1 MNNADIKTIQLLV
14 NSEQAAKRLDDLK
27 ARLVTIKQKKDEAFE
42 KGDATAFAL
51 YSKELTKTQREIGK
65 VETKAQTLT
74 RALHNL
80 DKATPKELRKTI
92 KQLTDELNSGKIQ
105 RGSKEW
111 NTLTGAIREAKE
123 ALRNVNNELSA
134 VDKAQGGGFFKN
146 LGDKWA
152 GFAITARGF
161 IDTLTGA
168 KQKMEEFVNA
178 YAQME
183 ESKANVRKYTGLTK
197 EEVDDLNESLQKM
210 DTRTSR
216 EQLNALAGDAGRLGI
231 TAKDKI
237 LEFVQAADIIN
248 VALGDDLGDGAV
260 ANVGKLAML
269 FEEDKRLGLKDAMLA
284 TASTINELAQNSSA
298 SAGYLEDFTARVSGV
313 GKMAGLSQ
321 AQIMGFAAVL
331 DENMQQDETAATAF
345 AQLLAK
351 MYSEPAKFASYAG
364 KSVKEFSDLLRNDAN
379 EAVLSFFA
387 NVKAQG
393 GFQEIAPMLEGMG
406 LSGTRATSVLTTIA
420 DKLDNVRRMQEMAT
434 KAYQDGT
441 SAQNEFAVQNSTVQA
456 ELDKAKNNAANLSA
470 EYGKS
475 LYPAYTAIINGTG
488 TLMGALVEVVKWLRN
503 HKTAVVTVTATI
515 LIYNT
520 ALKAQTLLLSLN
532 RAGILATIQQ
542 TTLYKA
548 ALNLAATAQA
558 GFHVATTLMTKGLT
572 AARIEFALLKSAMA
586 KHPFGIIAIALTTVI
601 GLILQFTDLLDDE
614 ADKVEEGNKKLSARE
629 RLLNEINDAHRSAN
643 EQTAAEIDR
652 VKELLR
658 VARDENATRE
668 ERIKAINELNRIA
681 PDWNGTL
688 DKEGRLHERNARAI
702 ENYIEQLKKKAL
714 AEALY
719 EKIVK
724 AMSKKADADLAVA
737 GWEQWLGKVKKQQ
750 NKPENQPVYRTTVYA
765 RAEWDYTSDNTG
777 TEQTNP
783 NYDNWKARERKAR
796 ERLAAWRK
804 KQTDADKI
812 IQGYI
817 DYAKNQGVDKMLSNL
832 RQGYNAFGQSSPTT
846 TTTTTGGS
854 GNGKSNGKTTAKTD
868 DKTKAAADKIQSELL
883 ANQVALDVSYDQR
896 LITQRQYEDESYALE
911 LAALEKTRDL
921 YAEGTDDYNK
931 YQKQIFQLNES
942 HRRDLEQHRR
952 ELAQLSIQ
960 DIERQEREEQ
970 DAAQRQFI
978 DGTLSE
984 EQYEAEKDRIK
995 LKHLRARADYYRK
1008 NGFEDEARKADAA
1021 AEAEDLRQREERY
1034 RDYLEQA
1041 KKMEQEY
1048 FAKSI
1053 DEREQMELALLDEL
1067 INQGVIAAEKKEEY
1081 EAQIRKKYN
1090 KERATKKEDSP
1101 LAPASGVAGDFVGIF
1116 QKLEALQTKIK
1127 DGEQSWEDYAAVAV
1141 ASLALVSSTT
1151 AEVSQIFTAK
1161 QQEEENAINQ
1171 RYDAEIKKAG
1181 ENSAKGKKLEEQ
1193 KQKALAKVKQ
1203 KYNKKAMAIEIAQAV
1218 ASTAMAAINAYASAS
1233 KVSWVLG
1240 PIAAAMAV
1248 AAGGIQ
1254 IAAIKKQH
1262 EAQQAGYYSGGF
1274 TGGTRYRREAG
1285 VVHEGE
1291 FVANHEAVNNP
1302 NVLPVLR
1309 LIDNAQRNNT
1319 IASLTAADVSRAISA
1334 PQAAAATAS
1343 SAPAVQVIDTANERT
1358 ANAIER
1364 LNQHIEQGIHASVS
1378 ITGDDGIERQMNRYN
1393 DLKKRR

>member
-1 MNNADIKTIQLLV
+1 MNNADIKTIQLIV

-183 ESKANVRKYTGLTK
+183 EAKANVRKYTGLTK
-197 EEVDDLNESLQKM
+197 KEVDDLNESLQKM

-248 VALGDDLGDGAV
+248 VALGDDLGDDAV

-269 FEEDKRLGLKDAMLA
+269 FEEDRRLGLKDAMLA

-298 SAGYLEDFTARVSGV
+298 AAGYLEDFTARVSGV

-351 MYSEPAKFASYAG
+351 MYSEPAKFAKYAG

-434 KAYQDGT
+434 KAYQDGK
-441 SAQNEFAVQNSTVQA
+441 SAVDEFNEQNSTAQA
-456 ELDKAKNNAANLSA
+456 ELDKAKNRAADLAA
-470 EYGKS
+470 ELGEA

-488 TLMGALVEVVKWLRN
+488 TLMGALVEVVKWLSN
-503 HKTAVVTVTATI
+503 HKTAVVAVTATI

-532 RAGILATIQQ
+532 RAAILATIQQ

-558 GFHVATTLMTKGLT
+558 AFHVATTLMTKGLT
-572 AARIEFALLKSAMA
+572 AARIEFALLKAAMA
-586 KHPFGIIAIALTTVI
+586 KHPFGLIAIALATVV
-601 GLILQFTDLLDDE
+601 GLLLEFTGLLEDE
-614 ADKVEEGNKKLSARE
+614 TEKVDEGNEELRARK

-643 EQTAAEIDR
+643 KQTAAEIDR

-681 PDWNGTL
+681 PDWHGTL
-688 DKEGRLHERNARAI
+688 DTEGRLHERNARAI
-702 ENYIEQLKKKAL
+702 DNYIEQLKKKAL

-719 EKIVK
+719 EKMVK
-724 AMSKKADADLAVA
+724 AMSEKADADLAVA
-737 GWEQWLGKVKKQQ
+737 AWDRTVNRLTNSLKDPKY
-750 NKPENQPVYRTTVYA
+750 KPKFVGVTYGYAQSVDTNTNRSERWNLENQLKY
-765 RAEWDYTSDNTG
+765 
-777 TEQTNP
+777 
-783 NYDNWKARERKAR
+783 ARERQ
-796 ERLAAWRK
+796 AAWRK

-812 IQGYI
+812 IEGYTE
-817 DYAKNQGVDKMLSNL
+817 YARTQGVDKMLSNL
-832 RQGYNAFGQSSPTT
+832 RQGYNALGQPTTTTT
-846 TTTTTGGS
+846 TTTTTGGDRGRS
-854 GNGKSNGKTTAKTD
+854 SGKTTATPVD
-868 DKTKAAADKIQSELL
+868 PNKAAAEKIQSDLL
-883 ANQVALDVSYDQR
+883 ANQVALDVLFEQR
-896 LITQRQYEDESYALE
+896 LITQRQYNEESFSLE

-921 YAEGTDDYNK
+921 YAEGTNDYNK
-931 YQKQIFQLNES
+931 YQKQIVQLKEN
-942 HRRDLEQHRR
+942 HRRDLD
-952 ELAQLSIQ
+952 QLSMQ

-970 DAAQRQFI
+970 EAAMRRFA
-978 DGTLSE
+978 DGEITE
-984 EQYEAEKDRIK
+984 EQYNKRLDEIK
-995 LKHLRARADYYRK
+995 LRHLQMRADYYK
-1008 NGFEDEARKADAA
+1008 STNNEEKA
-1021 AEAEDLRQREERY
+1021 AEYELQIEEETNRQKLELRKE
-1034 RDYLEQA
+1034 YLEQA

-1067 INQGVIAAEKKEEY
+1067 ITQGVIAADKKAEY
-1081 EAQIRKKYN
+1081 EQQIRKKYN
-1090 KERATKKEDSP
+1090 KERAAKKEDSP
-1101 LAPASGVAGDFVGIF
+1101 LAPASGVAGDFVDIF
-1116 QKLEALQTKIK
+1116 KKLEALQTKIK
-1127 DGEQSWEDYAAVAV
+1127 DGEQTWEDYAAVAV

-1151 AEVSQIFTAK
+1151 AAVSQIFTAK

-1181 ENSAKGKKLEEQ
+1181 ENTAKGKKLEEQ
-1193 KQKALAKVKQ
+1193 KQKELAKVKQ

-1233 KVSWVLG
+1233 KENWVLG

-1248 AAGGIQ
+1248 AAGMVQ
-1254 IAAIKKQH
+1254 IADIKKQH

-1378 ITGDDGIERQMNRYN
+1378 ITGEDGIERQMNRYN

>member
-27 ARLVTIKQKKDEAFE
+27 SRLMTIKQKKDEAFE

-51 YSKELTKTQREIGK
+51 YSKEMTKTQREIAK
-65 VETKAQTLT
+65 LETKAQTLT

-134 VDKAQGGGFFKN
+134 VDKAQGGGFLKQ

-152 GFAITARGF
+152 GFTITARGY

-168 KQKMEEFVNA
+168 KRKMEEFVNA

-183 ESKANVRKYTGLTK
+183 EAKANVRKYTGLTK

-298 SAGYLEDFTARVSGV
+298 AAGYLEDFTARVSGV

-351 MYSEPAKFASYAG
+351 MYSEPAKFAKYAG

-379 EAVLSFFA
+379 EAVMAFFA

-441 SAQNEFAVQNSTVQA
+441 SAVNEFTVQNSTAQA
-456 ELDKAKNNAANLSA
+456 ELDKAKNRAADLAA
-470 EYGKS
+470 ELGEA
-475 LYPAYTAIINGTG
+475 LYPAYTALINGTG
-488 TLMGALVEVVKWLRN
+488 TLMAALVEVVKWLSN
-503 HKTAVVTVTATI
+503 HKTAVVAVTATI

-520 ALKAQTLLLSLN
+520 AIKAQTLLLSLN
-532 RAGILATIQQ
+532 RAAILATIQQ

-548 ALNLAATAQA
+548 ALNLAATAQ
-558 GFHVATTLMTKGLT
+558 GLFHVATTLMTKGLT
-572 AARIEFALLKSAMA
+572 AARIEFALLKAAMA
-586 KHPFGIIAIALTTVI
+586 KHPFGLIAIALTTVV
-601 GLILQFTDLLDDE
+601 GLILKFTDLLDDE
-614 ADKVEEGNKKLSARE
+614 NKVLSARE

-724 AMSKKADADLAVA
+724 AMSEKADADLAVA
-737 GWEQWLGKVKKQQ
+737 GWEQWLGKVKKEQ

-783 NYDNWKARERKAR
+783 NYDNWKARERKAK

-804 KQTDADKI
+804 KQADADKI

-854 GNGKSNGKTTAKTD
+854 VNGKSSGKNTAKPD

-911 LAALEKTRDL
+911 LAALEKTRNL

-931 YQKQIFQLNES
+931 YQKQILQLNEN
-942 HRRDLEQHRR
+942 HRR
-952 ELAQLSIQ
+952 ELDQLSIQ

-970 DAAQRQFI
+970 EAAMRRFA
-978 DGTLSE
+978 DGEISE
-984 EQYEAEKDRIK
+984 EQYNRTLDEIK
-995 LKHLRARADYYRK
+995 LRHLQKRADYYKSTNNEEKASEYELQVEEETNRQKLERRK
-1008 NGFEDEARKADAA
+1008 E
-1021 AEAEDLRQREERY
+1021 
-1034 RDYLEQA
+1034 YLEQA

-1067 INQGVIAAEKKEEY
+1067 INQGVISADKKAEY

-1090 KERATKKEDSP
+1090 KERTSKKEDSP
-1101 LAPASGVAGDFVGIF
+1101 LAPASGVAGDFVDIF
-1116 QKLEALQTKIK
+1116 KKLENLQDKIN
-1127 DGEQSWEDYAAVAV
+1127 DGKQTWEDYAAVAV
-1141 ASLALVSSTT
+1141 SSLAFVSSTMS
-1151 AEVSQIFTAK
+1151 AVSQLFTAQ

-1181 ENSAKGKKLEEQ
+1181 ENTNKGKKLEEKRQ
-1193 KQKALAKVKQ
+1193 KELAKVKQ

-1233 KVSWVLG
+1233 KENWILG
-1240 PIAAAMAV
+1240 PIAAAMAT
-1248 AAGGIQ
+1248 AAGMIQ
-1254 IAAIKKQH
+1254 IATIKKQH

-1393 DLKKRR
+1393 ELKKRR

>member
-51 YSKELTKTQREIGK
+51 YSKEMTKTQREIAK

-134 VDKAQGGGFFKN
+134 VDKAQGGGFLKQI
-146 LGDKWA
+146 GDKWA
-152 GFAITARGF
+152 GFSITARGF

-183 ESKANVRKYTGLTK
+183 EAKANVRKYTGLTK
-197 EEVDDLNESLQKM
+197 KEVDDLNESLQKM

-269 FEEDKRLGLKDAMLA
+269 FEEDRRLGLKDAMLA

-351 MYSEPAKFASYAG
+351 MYSEPAKFAKYAG

-420 DKLDNVRRMQEMAT
+420 DKLDNVRKMQEMAT
-434 KAYQDGT
+434 KAYQDGK
-441 SAQNEFAVQNSTVQA
+441 SAVDEFNEQNSTAQA
-456 ELDKAKNNAANLSA
+456 ELDKAKKRAADLAA
-470 EYGKS
+470 ELGEA
-475 LYPAYTAIINGTG
+475 LYPAYTALINGTG
-488 TLMGALVEVVKWLRN
+488 TLMAALVEIVKWLSN
-503 HKTAVVTVTATI
+503 HKTAVVAVTATI

-520 ALKAQTLLLSLN
+520 AIKAQTLLLSLN
-532 RAGILATIQQ
+532 RAAILATIQQ

-548 ALNLAATAQA
+548 ALNLAATAQ
-558 GFHVATTLMTKGLT
+558 GLFHVATTLMTKGLT
-572 AARIEFALLKSAMA
+572 AARIEFALLKAAMA
-586 KHPFGIIAIALTTVI
+586 KHPFGIIAIALATVV
-601 GLILQFTDLLDDE
+601 GLLLEFTGLLEDE
-614 ADKVEEGNKKLSARE
+614 TEKVDEGNDELRARK

-643 EQTAAEIDR
+643 KQTAAEIDR

-668 ERIKAINELNRIA
+668 DRIKAINELNRIA

-688 DKEGRLHERNARAI
+688 DTEGRLHERNARAI

-719 EKIVK
+719 EKMVK
-724 AMSKKADADLAVA
+724 VMSEKADADLAVA
-737 GWEQWLGKVKKQQ
+737 AWDRTVNRLTNTLKDPKY
-750 NKPENQPVYRTTVYA
+750 KPKFVGVTYGYA
-765 RAEWDYTSDNTG
+765 QSVD
-777 TEQTNP
+777 TNP
-783 NYDNWKARERKAR
+783 NRSERWNLENQLKYARERQ
-796 ERLAAWRK
+796 AAWRK
-804 KQTDADKI
+804 KQADADKI
-812 IQGYI
+812 IEGYTE
-817 DYAKNQGVDKMLSNL
+817 YARTQGVDKMLSNL

-846 TTTTTGGS
+846 TTTTTTGG
-854 GNGKSNGKTTAKTD
+854 GKGRSSGKTTTTPVD
-868 DKTKAAADKIQSELL
+868 PNKAAADKIQSELL
-883 ANQVALDVSYDQR
+883 NNQVALDVLFDQR
-896 LITQRQYEDESYALE
+896 LISQRQYLDESFALE

-921 YAEGTDDYNK
+921 YAEGTNDYNK
-931 YQKQIFQLNES
+931 YQQQILNLKEN
-942 HRRDLEQHRR
+942 HRR
-952 ELAQLSIQ
+952 ELDQLSMQ

-970 DAAQRQFI
+970 EAAMRRFA
-978 DGTLSE
+978 DGEITE
-984 EQYEAEKDRIK
+984 EQYNKRLDDIK
-995 LKHLRARADYYRK
+995 LKHLQARADYYK
-1008 NGFEDEARKADAA
+1008 STNNEEKA
-1021 AEAEDLRQREERY
+1021 AEYELQVEEETNRQKLER
-1034 RDYLEQA
+1034 RKEYLEQA

-1067 INQGVIAAEKKEEY
+1067 ITQGVIGADKRAEY
-1081 EAQIRKKYN
+1081 EQQIRKKYN
-1090 KERATKKEDSP
+1090 KERTAKKEDSP
-1101 LAPASGVAGDFVGIF
+1101 LAPASGVAGDFVDIF
-1116 QKLEALQTKIK
+1116 KKLEALQTKIK
-1127 DGEQSWEDYAAVAV
+1127 DGKQTWEDYAAVAV
-1141 ASLALVSSTT
+1141 ASLSLVSSTT
-1151 AEVSQIFTAK
+1151 AAVSQIFTAK

-1181 ENSAKGKKLEEQ
+1181 ENSAKGKKLEEK
-1193 KQKALAKVKQ
+1193 KQKELAKVKQ

-1233 KVSWVLG
+1233 KENWVLG

-1248 AAGGIQ
+1248 AAGMVQ

>member
-51 YSKELTKTQREIGK
+51 YSKEMAKTQREIAK

-183 ESKANVRKYTGLTK
+183 EAKANVRKYTGLTK

-231 TAKDKI
+231 TAKDQI

-269 FEEDKRLGLKDAMLA
+269 FEEDRRLGLKDAMLA

-298 SAGYLEDFTARVSGV
+298 AAGYLEDFTARVSGV

-351 MYSEPAKFASYAG
+351 MYSEPAKFAKYAG

-420 DKLDNVRRMQEMAT
+420 DKLDNVRKMQEMAT

-441 SAQNEFAVQNSTVQA
+441 SAVNEFTVQNSTAQA
-456 ELDKAKNNAANLSA
+456 ELDKAKNRAADLAA
-470 EYGKS
+470 ELGEA
-475 LYPAYTAIINGTG
+475 LYPAYTALINGTG
-488 TLMGALVEVVKWLRN
+488 TLMAALVEVVKWLSN
-503 HKTAVVTVTATI
+503 HKAAVVAVTATI

-532 RAGILATIQQ
+532 RAAILATIQQ

-558 GFHVATTLMTKGLT
+558 AFHVATTLMTKGLT
-572 AARIEFALLKSAMA
+572 AARIEFALLKAAMA
-586 KHPFGIIAIALTTVI
+586 KHPFGLIAIALATVV
-601 GLILQFTDLLDDE
+601 GLLLEFTGLLDDE
-614 ADKVEEGNKKLSARE
+614 TEKVEEGNEELSKRKRIMDDLKSAQS
-629 RLLNEINDAHRSAN
+629 SAN

-652 VKELLR
+652 VKELIK

-681 PDWNGTL
+681 PDWHGTL
-688 DKEGRLHERNARAI
+688 DTEGRLHERNARAI
-702 ENYIEQLKKKAL
+702 DNYIAQLKKKAL

-719 EKIVK
+719 ERLVK
-724 AMSKKADADLAVA
+724 AMGEKADADLAA
-737 GWEQWLGKVKKQQ
+737 
-750 NKPENQPVYRTTVYA
+750 
-765 RAEWDYTSDNTG
+765 AEWDKRLVKYEQEKGYNEWDRGRYQGLVEDPKSLKLYDERTDQVYTTLLGANHTFKKRQ
-777 TEQTNP
+777 E
-783 NYDNWKARERKAR
+783 
-796 ERLAAWRK
+796 AAN
-804 KQTDADKI
+804 AVVEEI
-812 IQGYI
+812 LS
-817 DYAKNQGVDKMLSNL
+817 YAKDNGVDQMLSNL
-832 RQGYNAFGQSSPTT
+832 RRGYNAFGGQSSSSTT
-846 TTTTTGGS
+846 TTTTTGVGEGRS
-854 GNGKSNGKTTAKTD
+854 RGKTTTTPVD
-868 DKTKAAADKIQSELL
+868 PNKAAADKIQSELL
-883 ANQVALDVSYDQR
+883 NNQVALDVLFDQR
-896 LITQRQYEDESYALE
+896 LISQRQYLDESFALE
-911 LAALEKTRDL
+911 LASLEKTRDL
-921 YAEGTDDYNK
+921 YAEGTNDYNK
-931 YQKQIFQLNES
+931 YQKQIVQLKEN
-942 HRRDLEQHRR
+942 HRRDLD
-952 ELAQLSIQ
+952 QLSMQ

-970 DAAQRQFI
+970 EAAMRRFA
-978 DGTLSE
+978 DGEISE
-984 EQYEAEKDRIK
+984 EQYNRTLDDIK
-995 LKHLRARADYYRK
+995 LRHLQKRADYYK
-1008 NGFEDEARKADAA
+1008 STNNEEKA
-1021 AEAEDLRQREERY
+1021 AEYELQVEEETNRQKLER
-1034 RDYLEQA
+1034 RKEYLEQA

-1067 INQGVIAAEKKEEY
+1067 ITQGVIAADKKAEY

-1090 KERATKKEDSP
+1090 KERTTKKDDSP
-1101 LAPASGVAGDFVGIF
+1101 LGPASGVAGDFVDIF
-1116 QKLEALQTKIK
+1116 KRLEDLQDKIK
-1127 DGEQSWEDYAAVAV
+1127 DGKQTWEDYAAVAV
-1141 ASLALVSSTT
+1141 ASLAFVSST
-1151 AEVSQIFTAK
+1151 AAAVSQLFTAQ

-1181 ENSAKGKKLEEQ
+1181 ENTTKGKKLEEK
-1193 KQKALAKVKQ
+1193 KQKELAKVKQ
-1203 KYNKKAMAIEIAQAV
+1203 KYNKKAMEIEIAQAV

-1233 KVSWVLG
+1233 KENWVLG
-1240 PIAAAMAV
+1240 PIAAAMAT
-1248 AAGGIQ
+1248 AAGMIQ
-1254 IAAIKKQH
+1254 IATIKKQH

-1274 TGGTRYRREAG
+1274 TGGANYRREAG

>member
-1 MNNADIKTIQLLV
+1 MNNADIKTIQLIV

-27 ARLVTIKQKKDEAFE
+27 ARLVTIKQKKDDAFE

-183 ESKANVRKYTGLTK
+183 EAKANVRKYTGLTK
-197 EEVDDLNESLQKM
+197 KEVDDLNESLQKM

-269 FEEDKRLGLKDAMLA
+269 FEEDRRLGLKDAMLA

-351 MYSEPAKFASYAG
+351 MYSEPAKFAKYAG

-420 DKLDNVRRMQEMAT
+420 DKLDNVRKMQEMAT

-441 SAQNEFAVQNSTVQA
+441 SAVDEFTVQNSTAQA
-456 ELDKAKNNAANLSA
+456 ELDKAKNRAADLAA
-470 EYGKS
+470 ELGDA
-475 LYPAYTAIINGTG
+475 LYPAYTALINGTG
-488 TLMGALVEVVKWLRN
+488 TLMAALVEVVKWLSN
-503 HKTAVVTVTATI
+503 HKTAVVAVTATI

-532 RAGILATIQQ
+532 RAAILATIQQ

-572 AARIEFALLKSAMA
+572 AARIEFALLKASMA
-586 KHPFGIIAIALTTVI
+586 KHPFGLIAIALATVV
-601 GLILQFTDLLDDE
+601 GLLLEFTGLLDDE
-614 ADKVEEGNKKLSARE
+614 TEKVEDGNKVISARE
-629 RLLNEINDAHRSAN
+629 RLLNELNEAHSTAN
-643 EQTAAEIDR
+643 ENTMAEIDR

-681 PDWNGTL
+681 PDWHGTL
-688 DKEGRLHERNARAI
+688 DTEGRLHERNARAI
-702 ENYIEQLKKKAL
+702 DNYIEQLKKKAL

-719 EKIVK
+719 EKMVK
-724 AMSKKADADLAVA
+724 AMSEKADADLAVA
-737 GWEQWLGKVKKQQ
+737 QWENTVNRLSGKLRSGNYSQELILNGKVVGEIPQIQ
-750 NKPENQPVYRTTVYA
+750 DNPYGNDSRPLRNQLKNA
-765 RAEWDYTSDNTG
+765 R
-777 TEQTNP
+777 Q
-783 NYDNWKARERKAR
+783 
-796 ERLAAWRK
+796 RLAEFRK
-804 KQTDADKI
+804 KQADADNI

-817 DYAKNQGVDKMLSNL
+817 DYAKSQGVDKMLSNL
-832 RQGYNAFGQSSPTT
+832 RLGNNALGQPTT

-854 GNGKSNGKTTAKTD
+854 GKGRSSGKTTAKPD

-896 LITQRQYEDESYALE
+896 LITQEQYLEESFALE

-921 YAEGTDDYNK
+921 YAEGTNDYNK
-931 YQKQIFQLNES
+931 YQKQILQLNEN
-942 HRRDLEQHRR
+942 HRRDID
-952 ELAQLSIQ
+952 QLSIQ
-960 DIERQEREEQ
+960 DIERQEREEKE
-970 DAAQRQFI
+970 AAMRRFA
-978 DGTLSE
+978 DGEISE
-984 EQYEAEKDRIK
+984 EQYNRRLDEIK
-995 LKHLRARADYYRK
+995 LRHLQMRADYYK
-1008 NGFEDEARKADAA
+1008 STNNEEKA
-1021 AEAEDLRQREERY
+1021 AEYELQIEEETNRQKLER
-1034 RDYLEQA
+1034 RKEYLEQA

-1067 INQGVIAAEKKEEY
+1067 ITQGVIAEDKKAEY
-1081 EAQIRKKYN
+1081 EQQIRKKYN
-1090 KERATKKEDSP
+1090 KERAAKKEDSP
-1101 LAPASGVAGDFVGIF
+1101 LAPASGVAGDFVDIF

-1151 AEVSQIFTAK
+1151 AAVSQLFTAK

-1171 RYDAEIKKAG
+1171 RYDAEIKKVG
-1181 ENSAKGKKLEEQ
+1181 ENTAKGKKLEEQ
-1193 KQKALAKVKQ
+1193 KQKELAKVKQ

-1233 KVSWVLG
+1233 KEHWVLG

-1248 AAGGIQ
+1248 AAGMKQ

-1334 PQAAAATAS
+1334 PQTAAATAS

-1393 DLKKRR
+1393 ELKKRR

>member
-80 DKATPKELRKTI
+80 DKETPKELRKTI

-134 VDKAQGGGFFKN
+134 VDKAQGGGFLKN

-183 ESKANVRKYTGLTK
+183 EAKANVRKYTGLTK
-197 EEVDDLNESLQKM
+197 KEVDDLNESLQKM

-231 TAKDKI
+231 TAKDQI

-269 FEEDKRLGLKDAMLA
+269 FEEDRRLGLKDAMLA

-298 SAGYLEDFTARVSGV
+298 AAGYLEDFTARVSGV

-351 MYSEPAKFASYAG
+351 MYSEPAKFAKYAG
-364 KSVKEFSDLLRNDAN
+364 KSVKEFTDLLRNDAN

-420 DKLDNVRRMQEMAT
+420 DKLDNVRKMQEMAT

-441 SAQNEFAVQNSTVQA
+441 SAVNEFTVQNSTAQA
-456 ELDKAKNNAANLSA
+456 ELDKAKNRAADLAA
-470 EYGKS
+470 ELGEA
-475 LYPAYTAIINGTG
+475 LYPAYTALINGTG
-488 TLMGALVEVVKWLRN
+488 TLMAALVEVVKWLSN
-503 HKTAVVTVTATI
+503 HKTAVVAVTATI

-532 RAGILATIQQ
+532 RAAILATIQQ

-558 GFHVATTLMTKGLT
+558 AFHVATTLMTKGLT
-572 AARIEFALLKSAMA
+572 AARIEFALLKASMA
-586 KHPFGIIAIALTTVI
+586 KHPFGIIAIAIATVV
-601 GLILQFTDLLDDE
+601 GLLLEFTGLLDDE
-614 ADKVEEGNKKLSARE
+614 TEKVEEGNDTLSE
-629 RLLNEINDAHRSAN
+629 RKRIMDDLKSAQSSAN

-652 VKELLR
+652 VKELIR

-681 PDWNGTL
+681 PDWHGTL
-688 DKEGRLHERNARAI
+688 DTEGRLHERNARAI
-702 ENYIEQLKKKAL
+702 DNYIAQLKKKAL

-719 EKIVK
+719 ERLVK
-724 AMSKKADADLAVA
+724 AMSEKADADLAA
-737 GWEQWLGKVKKQQ
+737 
-750 NKPENQPVYRTTVYA
+750 
-765 RAEWDYTSDNTG
+765 AEWDKRLVKYEQRKGYNELNRGSYQGLVEDTKSLKLYDERTDQVYTTLLQANRNFKQRQ
-777 TEQTNP
+777 E
-783 NYDNWKARERKAR
+783 
-796 ERLAAWRK
+796 AAN
-804 KQTDADKI
+804 AVVEEI
-812 IQGYI
+812 LS
-817 DYAKNQGVDKMLSNL
+817 YAKDNGVDQMLSNL
-832 RQGYNAFGQSSPTT
+832 RRGYNAFGGQSSSSTN
-846 TTTTTGGS
+846 TTTTTGG
-854 GNGKSNGKTTAKTD
+854 GKGRSRGKTTTTPVD
-868 DKTKAAADKIQSELL
+868 PNKAAADKIQSELL
-883 ANQVALDVSYDQR
+883 NNQVALDVLYDQR
-896 LITQRQYEDESYALE
+896 LISQRQYLDESFALE
-911 LAALEKTRDL
+911 LASLEKTRDL
-921 YAEGTDDYNK
+921 YAEGTNDYNK
-931 YQKQIFQLNES
+931 YQKQIVQLKEN
-942 HRRDLEQHRR
+942 HRRDLD
-952 ELAQLSIQ
+952 QLSMQ

-970 DAAQRQFI
+970 EAAMRRFA
-978 DGTLSE
+978 DGEISE
-984 EQYEAEKDRIK
+984 EQYNKRLDEIK
-995 LKHLRARADYYRK
+995 LKHLQKRADYYK
-1008 NGFEDEARKADAA
+1008 STNNEEKA
-1021 AEAEDLRQREERY
+1021 AEYELQVEEETNRQKLER
-1034 RDYLEQA
+1034 RKEYLEQA

-1067 INQGVIAAEKKEEY
+1067 IEQGVIDAKKKADYEK
-1081 EAQIRKKYN
+1081 QIRDKYN
-1090 KERATKKEDSP
+1090 KERTAKKDDSP
-1101 LAPASGVAGDFVGIF
+1101 LGPASGVAGDFVDIF
-1116 QKLEALQTKIK
+1116 KKLENLQDKIK
-1127 DGEQSWEDYAAVAV
+1127 DGKQTWEDYAAVAV

-1151 AEVSQIFTAK
+1151 AAVSQIFTAK

-1181 ENSAKGKKLEEQ
+1181 ENTAKGKKLEEQ
-1193 KQKALAKVKQ
+1193 KQKELAKVKQ

-1233 KVSWVLG
+1233 KESWVLG
-1240 PIAAAMAV
+1240 PIAAAMAL

>member
-27 ARLVTIKQKKDEAFE
+27 SRLVTIKQKKDEAFE

-51 YSKELTKTQREIGK
+51 YSKEMTKTQREIAK

-92 KQLTDELNSGKIQ
+92 KQLADELNSGKIQ

-134 VDKAQGGGFFKN
+134 VDNAQGGGFFKN

-168 KQKMEEFVNA
+168 KQKMGEFVNA

-183 ESKANVRKYTGLTK
+183 EAKANVRKYTGLTK
-197 EEVDDLNESLQKM
+197 KEVDDLNESLQKM

-298 SAGYLEDFTARVSGV
+298 AAGYLEDFTARVSGV

-351 MYSEPAKFASYAG
+351 MYSEPAKFAKYAG

-379 EAVLSFFA
+379 EAVMAFFA

-420 DKLDNVRRMQEMAT
+420 DKLDNVRKMQEMAT

-441 SAQNEFAVQNSTVQA
+441 SAVDEFNDQNSTVQS
-456 ELDKAKNNAANLSA
+456 ELDKAKNRSADLAAELGEA
-470 EYGKS
+470 
-475 LYPAYTAIINGTG
+475 LYPAYTALINGTG
-488 TLMGALVEVVKWLRN
+488 TLMVALVEVVKWLST
-503 HKTAVVTVTATI
+503 HKTAVVAVTATI

-520 ALKAQTLLLSLN
+520 AIKAQTLLLSLN
-532 RAGILATIQQ
+532 RAAILATIQQ

-558 GFHVATTLMTKGLT
+558 VFHVATTLMTKGLT
-572 AARIEFALLKSAMA
+572 AARIEFALLKAAMA
-586 KHPFGIIAIALTTVI
+586 KHPFGIIAVAIATVV
-601 GLILQFTDLLDDE
+601 GLLLEFTGLLDDE
-614 ADKVEEGNKKLSARE
+614 SEKVEEGNKVLSARE
-629 RLLNEINDAHRSAN
+629 RLLNELNEAHSTAN
-643 EQTAAEIDR
+643 ENTMAEIDR

-681 PDWNGTL
+681 PDWHGTL
-688 DKEGRLHERNARAI
+688 DAEGRLHERNARAI
-702 ENYIEQLKKKAL
+702 DNYIEQLKKKAL

-719 EKIVK
+719 EKMVK
-724 AMSKKADADLAVA
+724 VMSEKADADLAVA
-737 GWEQWLGKVKKQQ
+737 AWDRTVNRLTNTLKDQKY
-750 NKPENQPVYRTTVYA
+750 KPKFVGVTYGYA
-765 RAEWDYTSDNTG
+765 QSVD
-777 TEQTNP
+777 TNP
-783 NYDNWKARERKAR
+783 NRSERWNLEDQLKYARERQ
-796 ERLAAWRK
+796 AAWRK
-804 KQTDADKI
+804 KQADADKI
-812 IQGYI
+812 IEGYTE
-817 DYAKNQGVDKMLSNL
+817 YARTQGVDKMLSNL
-832 RQGYNAFGQSSPTT
+832 RQGYNAFGQSSLTTT
-846 TTTTTGGS
+846 TTTTTGRT
-854 GNGKSNGKTTAKTD
+854 GNGRSSGKTTD
-868 DKTKAAADKIQSELL
+868 IPVDPNKAAADKIQSDLL
-883 ANQVALDVSYDQR
+883 ANQVALDVLFDQR
-896 LITQRQYEDESYALE
+896 LITQRQYNEESFALE
-911 LAALEKTRDL
+911 LASLEKTRDL
-921 YAEGTDDYNK
+921 YAEGTNDYNK
-931 YQKQIFQLNES
+931 YQQQILNLKES
-942 HRRDLEQHRR
+942 HRK
-952 ELAQLSIQ
+952 ELDQLSMQ

-970 DAAQRQFI
+970 EAAMRRFA
-978 DGTLSE
+978 DGEISE
-984 EQYEAEKDRIK
+984 EQYNRTLDDIK
-995 LKHLRARADYYRK
+995 LRHLQKRADYYK
-1008 NGFEDEARKADAA
+1008 STNNEEKA
-1021 AEAEDLRQREERY
+1021 AEYELQVEEETNRQKLER
-1034 RDYLEQA
+1034 RKEYLEQA

-1048 FAKSI
+1048 FSKSI

-1067 INQGVIAAEKKEEY
+1067 INQGVIAADKKAEY
-1081 EAQIRKKYN
+1081 EQQIRKKYN
-1090 KERATKKEDSP
+1090 KERAAKKEDSP
-1101 LAPASGVAGDFVGIF
+1101 LAPASGVAGDFVDIF

-1127 DGEQSWEDYAAVAV
+1127 DGEQTWEDYAAVAV

-1151 AEVSQIFTAK
+1151 AAVSQIFTAK

-1181 ENSAKGKKLEEQ
+1181 ENTAKGKKLEEQ
-1193 KQKALAKVKQ
+1193 KQKELAKVKQ
-1203 KYNKKAMAIEIAQAV
+1203 KYNRRAMAIEIAQAV

-1343 SAPAVQVIDTANERT
+1343 SAQAVQVIDTANERT

-1378 ITGDDGIERQMNRYN
+1378 ITGDDGIERQMTRYN
-1393 DLKKRR
+1393 ELKKRR

>member
-27 ARLVTIKQKKDEAFE
+27 SRLVTIKQKKDDAFE

-51 YSKELTKTQREIGK
+51 YSKEMAKTQREIAK

-183 ESKANVRKYTGLTK
+183 EAKANVRKYTGLTK
-197 EEVDDLNESLQKM
+197 KEVDELNESLQKM

-269 FEEDKRLGLKDAMLA
+269 FEEDRRLGLKDAMLA

-298 SAGYLEDFTARVSGV
+298 AAGYLEDFTARVSGV

-420 DKLDNVRRMQEMAT
+420 DKLDNVRKMQEMAT

-441 SAQNEFAVQNSTVQA
+441 SAVDEFTVQNSTAQA
-456 ELDKAKNNAANLSA
+456 ELDKAKNNAANLAA
-470 EYGKS
+470 ELGKS
-475 LYPAYTAIINGTG
+475 LYPAYTALINGTG
-488 TLMGALVEVVKWLRN
+488 TLMAALVEVVKWLSN
-503 HKTAVVTVTATI
+503 HKTAVVAVTATI

-520 ALKAQTLLLSLN
+520 AIKAQTLLLSLN
-532 RAGILATIQQ
+532 RAAILATIQQ

-614 ADKVEEGNKKLSARE
+614 TDKVEEGNKKLSARE

-724 AMSKKADADLAVA
+724 AMSEKADADLAVA

-783 NYDNWKARERKAR
+783 NYDNWKARERNAR

-854 GNGKSNGKTTAKTD
+854 GNGKSSGKTTAKPD

-921 YAEGTDDYNK
+921 YAEGTNDYNK
-931 YQKQIFQLNES
+931 YQKQILQLKEN
-942 HRRDLEQHRR
+942 HTRDLD
-952 ELAQLSIQ
+952 QLSMQ

-970 DAAQRQFI
+970 KAAMRRFA
-978 DGTLSE
+978 DGEISE
-984 EQYEAEKDRIK
+984 EQYNKRLDDIK
-995 LKHLRARADYYRK
+995 LRHLQKRADYYK
-1008 NGFEDEARKADAA
+1008 STNNEEKA
-1021 AEAEDLRQREERY
+1021 AEYELQVEEETNRQKLER
-1034 RDYLEQA
+1034 RKEYLEQA

-1067 INQGVIAAEKKEEY
+1067 ITQGVIAADKKADY

-1090 KERATKKEDSP
+1090 KERNAKKEDSP

-1116 QKLEALQTKIK
+1116 QKLEALRTKIK

-1141 ASLALVSSTT
+1141 ASLGLVSSTT
-1151 AEVSQIFTAK
+1151 AAVSQLFTAK
-1161 QQEEENAINQ
+1161 QQEEEAAINQ

-1181 ENSAKGKKLEEQ
+1181 ENTAKGKKMEEK
-1193 KQKALAKVKQ
+1193 KQKELAKVKQ

-1233 KVSWVLG
+1233 KDDWVLG

-1254 IAAIKKQH
+1254 IATIKKQH

-1378 ITGDDGIERQMNRYN
+1378 ITGEDGIERQMNRYN

>member
-27 ARLVTIKQKKDEAFE
+27 SRLVTIKQKKDEAFE

-123 ALRNVNNELSA
+123 ALRNVNDELSA
-134 VDKAQGGGFFKN
+134 VDKAQGGGFLKQ

-183 ESKANVRKYTGLTK
+183 EAKANVRKYTGLTK
-197 EEVDDLNESLQKM
+197 KEVDDLNESLQKM
-210 DTRTSR
+210 DTRTSQ

-231 TAKDKI
+231 TAKDQI

-269 FEEDKRLGLKDAMLA
+269 FEEDKRMGLKDAMLA

-298 SAGYLEDFTARVSGV
+298 AAGYLEDFTARVSGV

-351 MYSEPAKFASYAG
+351 MYSEPAKFAKYAG

-393 GFQEIAPMLEGMG
+393 GFQEIAPMLEEMG
-406 LSGTRATSVLTTIA
+406 LSGTRATSVLTNIA
-420 DKLDNVRRMQEMAT
+420 DKLDNVRKMQEMAT

-441 SAQNEFAVQNSTVQA
+441 SAQKEFAVQNSTVQA
-456 ELDKAKNNAANLSA
+456 ELDKAKNNAARLA
-470 EYGKS
+470 AKLGEA

-488 TLMGALVEVVKWLRN
+488 TLMGALVEVVKWLSN
-503 HKTAVVTVTATI
+503 HKTAVVAVTATI

-520 ALKAQTLLLSLN
+520 AIKAQTLLLSLN
-532 RAGILATIQQ
+532 RAAILATIQQ

-548 ALNLAATAQA
+548 ALNLAATAQ
-558 GFHVATTLMTKGLT
+558 GLFHVATTLMTKGLT
-572 AARIEFALLKSAMA
+572 AARIEFALLKAAMA
-586 KHPFGIIAIALTTVI
+586 KHPFGLIAIALATVV
-601 GLILQFTDLLDDE
+601 GLLLEFTGLLDDE
-614 ADKVEEGNKKLSARE
+614 TEKVEEGNEELSE
-629 RLLNEINDAHRSAN
+629 RKRIMDDLKSAQSSAN

-652 VKELLR
+652 VKELIR

-681 PDWNGTL
+681 PDWHGTL
-688 DKEGRLHERNARAI
+688 DTEGRLHERNARAI
-702 ENYIEQLKKKAL
+702 DNYIAQLKKKAL

-719 EKIVK
+719 ERLVK
-724 AMSKKADADLAVA
+724 AMSEKADADLAA
-737 GWEQWLGKVKKQQ
+737 
-750 NKPENQPVYRTTVYA
+750 
-765 RAEWDYTSDNTG
+765 AEWDKRLVKHEQRKGYNEWDRGRYQGLVEDPKSLKLYDERTDHVYTTLLQANRNFKQRQ
-777 TEQTNP
+777 E
-783 NYDNWKARERKAR
+783 
-796 ERLAAWRK
+796 AAN
-804 KQTDADKI
+804 AVVEEI
-812 IQGYI
+812 LS
-817 DYAKNQGVDKMLSNL
+817 YAKDNGVDQMLSNL
-832 RQGYNAFGQSSPTT
+832 RRGYNAFGGQSSSSTT
-846 TTTTTGGS
+846 TNTTTGG
-854 GNGKSNGKTTAKTD
+854 GKGRSRGKTTTTPVD
-868 DKTKAAADKIQSELL
+868 QNKAAADKIQSELL
-883 ANQVALDVSYDQR
+883 NNQVALDVLFDQR
-896 LITQRQYEDESYALE
+896 LISQRQYLDESFALE
-911 LAALEKTRDL
+911 LASLEKTRDL
-921 YAEGTDDYNK
+921 YAEGTNDYNK
-931 YQKQIFQLNES
+931 YQQQILNLKES
-942 HRRDLEQHRR
+942 HRK
-952 ELAQLSIQ
+952 ELDQLSMQ
-960 DIERQEREEQ
+960 NIERQEREEQ
-970 DAAQRQFI
+970 EAAMRRFA
-978 DGTLSE
+978 DGEISE
-984 EQYEAEKDRIK
+984 EQYNRTLDDIK
-995 LKHLRARADYYRK
+995 LRHLQKRADYYK
-1008 NGFEDEARKADAA
+1008 STNNEEKA
-1021 AEAEDLRQREERY
+1021 AEYELQVEEETNRQKLER
-1034 RDYLEQA
+1034 RKEYLEQA

-1067 INQGVIAAEKKEEY
+1067 INQGVIAADKKAEY

-1090 KERATKKEDSP
+1090 KERASKKEDSP
-1101 LAPASGVAGDFVGIF
+1101 LAPASGVAGDFVDIF
-1116 QKLEALQTKIK
+1116 KKLENLQDKIK
-1127 DGEQSWEDYAAVAV
+1127 DGKQTWEDYAAVAV

-1151 AEVSQIFTAK
+1151 AAVSQIFTAK

-1181 ENSAKGKKLEEQ
+1181 ENSAKGKKLEEK
-1193 KQKALAKVKQ
+1193 KQKELAKVKQ
-1203 KYNKKAMAIEIAQAV
+1203 KYNKKAMAIEMAQAV

-1233 KVSWVLG
+1233 KENWVLG

-1248 AAGGIQ
+1248 AAGMVQ

-1378 ITGDDGIERQMNRYN
+1378 ITGDDGIERQMIRYN
-1393 DLKKRR
+1393 ELKKRR

>member
-51 YSKELTKTQREIGK
+51 YSKEMTKTQREIAK

-123 ALRNVNNELSA
+123 ALRNVNNELSS
-134 VDKAQGGGFFKN
+134 VEKAQGGGFFKN

-183 ESKANVRKYTGLTK
+183 EAKANVRKYTGLTK
-197 EEVDDLNESLQKM
+197 KEVDDLNESLQKM

-231 TAKDKI
+231 TAKDQI

-269 FEEDKRLGLKDAMLA
+269 FEEDKRMGLKDAMLA

-298 SAGYLEDFTARVSGV
+298 AAGYLEDFTARVSGV

-351 MYSEPAKFASYAG
+351 MYSEPAKFAKYAG

-441 SAQNEFAVQNSTVQA
+441 SAVDEFTVQNSTAQA
-456 ELDKAKNNAANLSA
+456 ELDKAKNRAADLAA
-470 EYGKS
+470 ELGEA
-475 LYPAYTAIINGTG
+475 LYPAYTALINGTG
-488 TLMGALVEVVKWLRN
+488 TLMAALVEIVKWLSN
-503 HKTAVVTVTATI
+503 HKTAVVAVTATI

-532 RAGILATIQQ
+532 RAAILATIQQ

-572 AARIEFALLKSAMA
+572 AARIEFALLKASMA
-586 KHPFGIIAIALTTVI
+586 KHPFGLIAIAIATVV
-601 GLILQFTDLLDDE
+601 GLLLEFTGLLDDE
-614 ADKVEEGNKKLSARE
+614 TEKVEDGNKVLSARE
-629 RLLNEINDAHRSAN
+629 RLLNELNEAHSTAN
-643 EQTAAEIDR
+643 ENTMAEIDR

-681 PDWNGTL
+681 PDWHGTL
-688 DKEGRLHERNARAI
+688 DAEGRLHERNARAI
-702 ENYIEQLKKKAL
+702 DNYIEQLKKKAL

-719 EKIVK
+719 EKMVK
-724 AMSKKADADLAVA
+724 AMSEKADADLAVA
-737 GWEQWLGKVKKQQ
+737 QWEQTVGRLSGKLRSG
-750 NKPENQPVYRTTVYA
+750 NYRTEMTFNGQVIEDPTYVPDNPYGYDSRPLRNQLKNA
-765 RAEWDYTSDNTG
+765 RQRL
-777 TEQTNP
+777 TEF
-783 NYDNWKARERKAR
+783 
-796 ERLAAWRK
+796 RK
-804 KQTDADKI
+804 KQADADNI

-817 DYAKNQGVDKMLSNL
+817 DYAKSQGVDKMLSNL
-832 RQGYNAFGQSSPTT
+832 RLGNNAIGGQSSTT
-846 TTTTTGGS
+846 TTTTTGRS
-854 GNGKSNGKTTAKTD
+854 GKGKSSG
-868 DKTKAAADKIQSELL
+868 KTKATPVDPNKEAADKIQSELL
-883 ANQVALDVSYDQR
+883 ANQVALDVLYDQR
-896 LITQRQYEDESYALE
+896 QISHKQYLEESYALE

-921 YAEGTDDYNK
+921 YAEGTNDYNK
-931 YQKQIFQLNES
+931 YQKQILQLNEN
-942 HRRDLEQHRR
+942 HRRDLE
-952 ELAQLSIQ
+952 QLSIQ
-960 DIERQEREEQ
+960 DIERRESEEKQ
-970 DAAQRQFI
+970 AELRRFA
-978 DGTLSE
+978 DGEISE
-984 EQYEAEKDRIK
+984 EQYNKRLDDIK
-995 LKHLRARADYYRK
+995 LKYLNERAKYYKETNNAEKQAEYEQQVEEETNRQKIERRK
-1008 NGFEDEARKADAA
+1008 E
-1021 AEAEDLRQREERY
+1021 
-1034 RDYLEQA
+1034 YLEQA

-1048 FAKSI
+1048 FSKSI

-1067 INQGVIAAEKKEEY
+1067 INQGVIAAEKRAEY

-1090 KERATKKEDSP
+1090 KERNAKKEDSP

-1127 DGEQSWEDYAAVAV
+1127 DGEQTWEDYAAVAV

-1151 AEVSQIFTAK
+1151 AAVSQIFTAK

-1181 ENSAKGKKLEEQ
+1181 ENTAKGKKLEE
-1193 KQKALAKVKQ
+1193 KRQKALADVKQ
-1203 KYNKKAMAIEIAQAV
+1203 KYNRKAMAIEIAQAV

>member
-1 MNNADIKTIQLLV
+1 MTNTEIKTIQLLV

-27 ARLVTIKQKKDEAFE
+27 SRLVTIKQKKDEAFE

-51 YSKELTKTQREIGK
+51 YSKEMTKTQREIAK

-183 ESKANVRKYTGLTK
+183 EAKANVRKYTGLTK

-269 FEEDKRLGLKDAMLA
+269 FEEDRRLGLKDAMLA

-298 SAGYLEDFTARVSGV
+298 AAGYLEDFTARVSGV

-351 MYSEPAKFASYAG
+351 MYSEPAKFAKYAG

-420 DKLDNVRRMQEMAT
+420 DKLDNVRKMQEMAT

-441 SAQNEFAVQNSTVQA
+441 SAVNEFTVQNSTAQA
-456 ELDKAKNNAANLSA
+456 ELDKAKKNAANLAA
-470 EYGKS
+470 ELGEA
-475 LYPAYTAIINGTG
+475 LYPAYTALINGTG
-488 TLMGALVEVVKWLRN
+488 TLMAALVEVVKWLSN
-503 HKTAVVTVTATI
+503 HKTAVVAVTATI
-515 LIYNT
+515 AIYS
-520 ALKAQTLLLSLN
+520 AAIKAQALLLALN
-532 RAGILATIQQ
+532 RAAIIATIQQ
-542 TTLYKA
+542 TTLYKS
-548 ALNLAATAQA
+548 ALNLAATAQ
-558 GFHVATTLMTKGLT
+558 GLFHVVTTLMTKGLT
-572 AARIEFALLKSAMA
+572 AARIEFALLKAAMA
-586 KHPFGIIAIALTTVI
+586 KHPFGLIAIALTTVV
-601 GLILQFTDLLDDE
+601 GLILKFTDLLDDE
-614 ADKVEEGNKKLSARE
+614 TDKVEEANKKLSARE

-724 AMSKKADADLAVA
+724 AMSEKADADLAVA
-737 GWEQWLGKVKKQQ
+737 GWEQWLGKVNKEQK
-750 NKPENQPVYRTTVYA
+750 KPENQPVYRTTVYA

-783 NYDNWKARERKAR
+783 NYDNWKARERKAK

-804 KQTDADKI
+804 KQADADKI

-854 GNGKSNGKTTAKTD
+854 GNGKSNGKTTAKSD

-921 YAEGTDDYNK
+921 YAEGTNDYNK
-931 YQKQIFQLNES
+931 YQKQILQLNEN
-942 HRRDLEQHRR
+942 HRRYID
-952 ELAQLSIQ
+952 QLSIQ

-970 DAAQRQFI
+970 EAAMRRFA
-978 DGTLSE
+978 DGEISE
-984 EQYEAEKDRIK
+984 EQYNRRLDEIK
-995 LKHLRARADYYRK
+995 LRHLQMRADYYK
-1008 NGFEDEARKADAA
+1008 STNNEEKA
-1021 AEAEDLRQREERY
+1021 AEYELQVEEETNRQKLGRRKE
-1034 RDYLEQA
+1034 YLEQA

-1067 INQGVIAAEKKEEY
+1067 ITQGVIGAEKRAEY

-1090 KERATKKEDSP
+1090 KERAAKKEDSP
-1101 LAPASGVAGDFVGIF
+1101 LAPASGVTGDFVDIF

-1141 ASLALVSSTT
+1141 SSLALVSSTT
-1151 AEVSQIFTAK
+1151 AAVSQLFTAK

-1181 ENSAKGKKLEEQ
+1181 ENTAKGKKLEEQ
-1193 KQKALAKVKQ
+1193 KQKELAKVKQ
-1203 KYNKKAMAIEIAQAV
+1203 KYNRRAMAIEIAQAV

-1334 PQAAAATAS
+1334 PQTAAATAS

-1378 ITGDDGIERQMNRYN
+1378 ITGDDGIERQMTRYN
-1393 DLKKRR
+1393 ELKKRR

>member
-1 MNNADIKTIQLLV
+1 MTNTEIKTIQLLV

-51 YSKELTKTQREIGK
+51 YSKEMAKTQREIAK

-74 RALHNL
+74 RALNNL

-134 VDKAQGGGFFKN
+134 VEKAQGGGFFKK

-152 GFAITARGF
+152 GFTISARGF
-161 IDTLTGA
+161 IDTITGA

-183 ESKANVRKYTGLTK
+183 EAKANVRKYTGLTK

-269 FEEDKRLGLKDAMLA
+269 FEEDRRLGLKQAMLS

-298 SAGYLEDFTARVSGV
+298 GAGYLEEFTARVAGV
-313 GKMAGLSQ
+313 GKMVGLSQ

-331 DENMQQDETAATAF
+331 DESMLQDETAATAF
-345 AQLLAK
+345 SQIVSK
-351 MYSEPAKFASYAG
+351 MYQEPAKFANYAG
-364 KSVKEFSDLLRNDAN
+364 KSVKEFSNLLKTDAN
-379 EAVLSFFA
+379 AAILAFFQ
-387 NVKAQG
+387 NLKAQG
-393 GFQEIAPMLEGMG
+393 GFEKIAPLLEDMN
-406 LSGTRATSVLTTIA
+406 LSGTRATGVLSTIA
-420 DKLDNVRRMQEMAT
+420 DKLGNVRKMQDMAT

-441 SAQNEFAVQNSTVQA
+441 SAVREYNVQNNTAQA
-456 ELDKAKNNAANLSA
+456 ELDKAQKKADNLAAELGEA
-470 EYGKS
+470 
-475 LYPAYTAIINGTG
+475 LIPAYTALTNGTG
-488 TLMGALVEVVKWLRN
+488 TLMAALVEVVKWLNN
-503 HKTAVVTVTATI
+503 HKTAVVAVTATI

-520 ALKAQTLLLSLN
+520 AIKVQTLLLSLN
-532 RAGILATIQQ
+532 RAAIIATIQQ

-548 ALNLAATAQA
+548 ALNLLGTAQA
-558 GFHVATTLMTKGLT
+558 AFHVANTLMTKGLT
-572 AARIEFALLKSAMA
+572 AARLEFALLTTVMA
-586 KHPFGIIAIALTTVI
+586 KHPFGIIAIALATVI
-601 GLILQFTDLLDDE
+601 GLVLKFTNLLGDEEEATNASTKALNGKRRALQDFNE
-614 ADKVEEGNKKLSARE
+614 AQRQ
-629 RLLNEINDAHRSAN
+629 AN
-643 EQTAAEIDR
+643 ENTIKEIDR
-652 VKELLR
+652 VQQLIK
-658 VARDENATRE
+658 VARDEKASRE
-668 ERIKAINELNRIA
+668 ERLRAIQELNNIA
-681 PDWNGTL
+681 PDWQGNL
-688 DKEGRLHERNARAI
+688 DKEGRLHERNSKAITDYI
-702 ENYIEQLKKKAL
+702 ENLKKKAL
-714 AEALY
+714 AEAMY
-719 EKIVK
+719 EKLVK
-724 AMSKKADADLAVA
+724 AMSEKMDADLALQA
-737 GWEQWLGKVKKQQ
+737 WERGLNRIKGEQQ
-750 NKPENQPVYRTTVYA
+750 KPENQPVYRTTVYA
-765 RAEWDYTSDNTG
+765 RAEWDATSDNTG
-777 TEQTNP
+777 SEQVNE
-783 NYDNWKARERKAR
+783 NYDNIKARERKVLGR
-796 ERLAAWRK
+796 IAAWKGVQQDRENYIK
-804 KQTDADKI
+804 SLETLAKQS
-812 IQGYI
+812 
-817 DYAKNQGVDKMLSNL
+817 GVDGMLSDL
-832 RQGYNAFGQSSPTT
+832 RQGKDISSSSSFTSGKTITT
-846 TTTTTGGS
+846 S
-854 GNGKSNGKTTAKTD
+854 SGKSSKSTGDPNKEAVDRLEKD
-868 DKTKAAADKIQSELL
+868 RLARQLSE
-883 ANQVALDVSYDQR
+883 
-896 LITQRQYEDESYALE
+896 EESYVQGQKNYNDYQQALLDIDE
-911 LAALEKTRDL
+911 DILTRKRDL
-921 YAEGTDDYNK
+921 YQEGSHEWNN
-931 YQKQIFQLNES
+931 YQKQL
-942 HRRDLEQHRR
+942 
-952 ELAQLSIQ
+952 Q
-960 DIERQEREEQ
+960 DIFKQRRQQDEQWNLDFIQREEQ
-970 DAAQRQFI
+970 KEQQAELRRFA
-978 DGTLSE
+978 DGEITE
-984 EQYEAEKDRIK
+984 EQYNRRLDEIKIKHLQNRATYYKNIKNAEKEAEYEQQVEEESNRQKI
-995 LKHLRARADYYRK
+995 ARRK
-1008 NGFEDEARKADAA
+1008 E
-1021 AEAEDLRQREERY
+1021 
-1034 RDYLEQA
+1034 YLEQA

-1053 DEREQMELALLDEL
+1053 DEREQIELALLDEL
-1067 INQGVIAAEKKEEY
+1067 IEQGVIDAKKRAEY
-1081 EAQIRKKYN
+1081 EKQIRDKFN
-1090 KERATKKEDSP
+1090 NERTAKKEDSP
-1101 LAPASGVAGDFVGIF
+1101 LGPASGVAGDFVDIF
-1116 QKLEALQTKIK
+1116 KRLENLQDKIK
-1127 DGEQSWEDYAAVAV
+1127 DGKQTWEDYAAVAV
-1141 ASLALVSSTT
+1141 SSLAFVSSTMS
-1151 AEVSQIFTAK
+1151 AVSQLFTAK
-1161 QQEEENAINQ
+1161 QQEEEAAINK

-1181 ENSAKGKKLEEQ
+1181 ENTTRGKKLEEK
-1193 KQKALAKVKQ
+1193 KQKELAKVKQ
-1203 KYNKKAMAIEIAQAV
+1203 KYNKKKMRLELAQAV

-1233 KVSWVLG
+1233 QVSWILG
-1240 PIAAAMAV
+1240 PIAAAMAI

-1262 EAQQAGYYSGGF
+1262 EAQQEGYYSGGF
-1274 TGGTRYRREAG
+1274 TGGANYRREAG

-1393 DLKKRR
+1393 ELKKRR

>member
-14 NSEQAAKRLDDLK
+14 NSEQAAKKLDDLK

-51 YSKELTKTQREIGK
+51 YSKEMTKTQREIGK

-92 KQLTDELNSGKIQ
+92 KQLTDELNSGKVQ

-183 ESKANVRKYTGLTK
+183 EAKANVRKYTGLTK
-197 EEVDDLNESLQKM
+197 KEVDDLNESLQKM

-231 TAKDKI
+231 TAKDQI

-269 FEEDKRLGLKDAMLA
+269 FEEDRRLGLKDAMLA

-298 SAGYLEDFTARVSGV
+298 AAGYLEDFTARVSGV

-351 MYSEPAKFASYAG
+351 MYSEPAKFAKYAG

-420 DKLDNVRRMQEMAT
+420 DKLDNVRKMQEMAT

-441 SAQNEFAVQNSTVQA
+441 SAVDEFTVQNSTAQA
-456 ELDKAKNNAANLSA
+456 ELDKAKNRAADLAA
-470 EYGKS
+470 ELGEA
-475 LYPAYTAIINGTG
+475 LYPAYTALINGTG
-488 TLMGALVEVVKWLRN
+488 TLMAALVELVKWLSN
-503 HKTAVVTVTATI
+503 HKTAVVAVTSTI

-532 RAGILATIQQ
+532 RAAILATIQQ

-558 GFHVATTLMTKGLT
+558 AFHVATTLMTKGLT
-572 AARIEFALLKSAMA
+572 AARIEFALLKAAMA
-586 KHPFGIIAIALTTVI
+586 KHPFGIIAVAIATVV
-601 GLILQFTDLLDDE
+601 GLLLEFTGLLDDE
-614 ADKVEEGNKKLSARE
+614 TEKVEEGNKVLSARE
-629 RLLNEINDAHRSAN
+629 RLLNELNEAHSTAN
-643 EQTAAEIDR
+643 ENTMAEIDR
-652 VKELLR
+652 VKELLK

-681 PDWNGTL
+681 PDWHGTL
-688 DKEGRLHERNARAI
+688 DAEGRLHERNARAI
-702 ENYIEQLKKKAL
+702 DNYIEQLKKKAL

-719 EKIVK
+719 EKMVK
-724 AMSKKADADLAVA
+724 VMSEKADADLAVA
-737 GWEQWLGKVKKQQ
+737 AWDRTVNRLTNTLKDPKY
-750 NKPENQPVYRTTVYA
+750 KPKFVGVTYGYA
-765 RAEWDYTSDNTG
+765 QSVD
-777 TEQTNP
+777 TNP
-783 NYDNWKARERKAR
+783 NRSERWNLEDQLKYARERQ
-796 ERLAAWRK
+796 AAWRK

-812 IQGYI
+812 IEGYTE
-817 DYAKNQGVDKMLSNL
+817 YAKTQGVDKMLSNL
-832 RQGYNAFGQSSPTT
+832 RQGYNALGQPTTTTT
-846 TTTTTGGS
+846 TTTTTGG
-854 GNGKSNGKTTAKTD
+854 GKGRSSGKTTTTPVD
-868 DKTKAAADKIQSELL
+868 PNKAAAEKIQSDLL
-883 ANQVALDVSYDQR
+883 ANQVALDVLFEQR
-896 LITQRQYEDESYALE
+896 LITQRQYNEESYNLE
-911 LAALEKTRDL
+911 LAAIEKTRDL
-921 YAEGTDDYNK
+921 YAEGTNDYNK
-931 YQKQIFQLNES
+931 YQQQILNLKES
-942 HRRDLEQHRR
+942 HRK
-952 ELAQLSIQ
+952 ELDQLSMQ

-970 DAAQRQFI
+970 EAAMRRFA
-978 DGTLSE
+978 DGEISE
-984 EQYEAEKDRIK
+984 EQYNRTLDDIK
-995 LKHLRARADYYRK
+995 LRHLQKRADYYK
-1008 NGFEDEARKADAA
+1008 STNNEEKA
-1021 AEAEDLRQREERY
+1021 AEYELQVEEETNRQKLELRKE
-1034 RDYLEQA
+1034 YLEQA

-1067 INQGVIAAEKKEEY
+1067 INQGVIAADKKAEY

-1090 KERATKKEDSP
+1090 KERAAKKEDSP
-1101 LAPASGVAGDFVGIF
+1101 LAPASGVAGDFVDIF
-1116 QKLEALQTKIK
+1116 KKLEALQTKIK

-1151 AEVSQIFTAK
+1151 AAVSQLFTAK

-1181 ENSAKGKKLEEQ
+1181 ENTAKGKKLEEQ
-1193 KQKALAKVKQ
+1193 KQKELAKVKQ

-1233 KVSWVLG
+1233 KESWVLG
-1240 PIAAAMAV
+1240 PIAAAMAL

-1393 DLKKRR
+1393 ELKKRR

>member
-1 MNNADIKTIQLLV
+1 MTNTEIKTIQLLV

-51 YSKELTKTQREIGK
+51 YSKEMTKTQREIAK

-111 NTLTGAIREAKE
+111 NTLTSAIREAKE

-134 VDKAQGGGFFKN
+134 VEKAQDGGFFKN

-152 GFAITARGF
+152 GLTITARGF

-168 KQKMEEFVNA
+168 KEKMGEFVNA

-183 ESKANVRKYTGLTK
+183 EAKANVRKYTGLTK
-197 EEVDDLNESLQKM
+197 EEVDDLNESLQKI

-237 LEFVQAADIIN
+237 LDFVKAADIIN

-269 FEEDKRLGLKDAMLA
+269 FEEDRRLGLKDAMLA

-298 SAGYLEDFTARVSGV
+298 AAGYLEDFTARVSGV

-351 MYSEPAKFASYAG
+351 MYSEPAKFATYAG

-379 EAVLSFFA
+379 EAVMAFFA

-420 DKLDNVRRMQEMAT
+420 DKLDNVRKMQKLAT
-434 KAYQDGT
+434 EAYQDGT
-441 SAQNEFAVQNSTVQA
+441 SAVNEFTVQNSTAQA
-456 ELDKAKNNAANLSA
+456 ELDKAKNRAADLAA
-470 EYGKS
+470 ELGEA
-475 LYPAYTAIINGTG
+475 LYPAYTALINGTG
-488 TLMGALVEVVKWLRN
+488 KLMAALVEVVKWLSK
-503 HKTAVVTVTATI
+503 HQTAVVAVTATI

-520 ALKAQTLLLSLN
+520 AIKAQTLLLSLN
-532 RAGILATIQQ
+532 RAAIIATIQQ

-548 ALNLAATAQA
+548 ALNLLGTAQA
-558 GFHVATTLMTKGLT
+558 AFHVANTLMTKGLT
-572 AARIEFALLKSAMA
+572 AARLEFALLTTVMA
-586 KHPFGIIAIALTTVI
+586 KNPFGLIAIALTTVV
-601 GLILQFTDLLDDE
+601 GLILTFTGLLDNE
-614 ADKVEEGNKKLSARE
+614 TEKVEEGNEKLSARK
-629 RLLNEINDAHRSAN
+629 RLLNELTSAQSTAN
-643 EQTAAEIDR
+643 EQTTAEIDR
-652 VKELLR
+652 VKELLK
-658 VARDENATRE
+658 VARDEKASRE

-681 PDWNGTL
+681 PDWHGTL
-688 DKEGRLHERNARAI
+688 DTEGRLHERNARAI
-702 ENYIEQLKKKAL
+702 DNYIEQLKKKAL

-719 EKIVK
+719 EKMVK
-724 AMSKKADADLAVA
+724 AMSEKADADLAVA
-737 GWEQWLGKVKKQQ
+737 QWDKTVNRLSGKLRSGQYQQ
-750 NKPENQPVYRTTVYA
+750 ELILNGETVYEVPQIPDNPYGNDSKPLREQLKNA
-765 RAEWDYTSDNTG
+765 RKNLAEF
-777 TEQTNP
+777 
-783 NYDNWKARERKAR
+783 
-796 ERLAAWRK
+796 RK
-804 KQTDADKI
+804 KQADADQI
-812 IQGYI
+812 IKGYM
-817 DYAKNQGVDKMLSNL
+817 DYAQAQGVDKMLSNL
-832 RQGYNAFGQSSPTT
+832 RQGYNALGVNSSSTT
-846 TTTTTGGS
+846 SGGGTCKSS
-854 GNGKSNGKTTAKTD
+854 GKKTATD
-868 DKTKAAADKIQSELL
+868 EDKTKAAADKIQSELL
-883 ANQVALDVSYDQR
+883 ANQVALDVLYDQR
-896 LITQRQYEDESYALE
+896 RITQRQYIDESYSLE

-931 YQKQIFQLNES
+931 YQKKILQLNEN
-942 HRRDLEQHRR
+942 HRREVDQHRR
-952 ELAQLSIQ
+952 EQAQLSIQ
-960 DIERQEREEQ
+960 EIERQEREAQE
-970 DAAQRQFI
+970 AAQRQFI

-995 LKHLRARADYYRK
+995 LKHLRDRADYYRQ

-1067 INQGVIAAEKKEEY
+1067 IEQGVIDAKKKAEY
-1081 EAQIRKKYN
+1081 EKQIRDKFN
-1090 KERATKKEDSP
+1090 NERTTKKDDSP
-1101 LAPASGVAGDFVGIF
+1101 LGPASGIAGDFVDIF
-1116 QKLEALQTKIK
+1116 RNIENLQQKIK
-1127 DGEQSWEDYAAVAV
+1127 DGKESWEDYAAVAV
-1141 ASLALVSSTT
+1141 SSLAFVSSTMS
-1151 AEVSQIFTAK
+1151 AVSQLFTAK
-1161 QQEEENAINQ
+1161 QQEEEAAINR

-1181 ENSAKGKKLEEQ
+1181 ENTTRGKKLEEK
-1193 KQKALAKVKQ
+1193 KQKELAKVKQ
-1203 KYNKKAMAIEIAQAV
+1203 KYNKKKMRLELAQAV

-1233 KVSWVLG
+1233 QVSWILG
-1240 PIAAAMAV
+1240 PIAAAMAI

-1262 EAQQAGYYSGGF
+1262 EAQQEGYYSGGF
-1274 TGGTRYRREAG
+1274 TGGANYRREAG

-1334 PQAAAATAS
+1334 PQAVAATAS

-1378 ITGDDGIERQMNRYN
+1378 ITGDDGIEHQMNRYN

>member
-14 NSEQAAKRLDDLK
+14 NSEQAAKKLDDLK

-51 YSKELTKTQREIGK
+51 YSKEMAKTQREIGK

-183 ESKANVRKYTGLTK
+183 EAKANVRKYTGLTK
-197 EEVDDLNESLQKM
+197 KEVDDLNESLQKM

-231 TAKDKI
+231 TAKDQI

-269 FEEDKRLGLKDAMLA
+269 FEEDRRLGLKDAMLA

-298 SAGYLEDFTARVSGV
+298 AAGYLEDFTARVSGV

-351 MYSEPAKFASYAG
+351 MYSEPAKFAKYAG

-379 EAVLSFFA
+379 EAVMSFFA

-420 DKLDNVRRMQEMAT
+420 DKLDNVRKMQEMAT

-441 SAQNEFAVQNSTVQA
+441 SAVDEFTVQNSTAQA
-456 ELDKAKNNAANLSA
+456 ELDKAKNRAADLAA
-470 EYGKS
+470 ELGEA
-475 LYPAYTAIINGTG
+475 LYPAYTALINGTG
-488 TLMGALVEVVKWLRN
+488 TLMAALVEVVKWLSN
-503 HKTAVVTVTATI
+503 HKTAVVAVTSTI

-532 RAGILATIQQ
+532 RAAILATIHQ

-558 GFHVATTLMTKGLT
+558 AFHVATTLMTKGLT

-586 KHPFGIIAIALTTVI
+586 KHPFGIIAVAIATVV
-601 GLILQFTDLLDDE
+601 GLLLEFTGLLDDE
-614 ADKVEEGNKKLSARE
+614 TEKVEEGNKVLSARE
-629 RLLNEINDAHRSAN
+629 RLLNELNEAHSTAN
-643 EQTAAEIDR
+643 ENTMAEIDR
-652 VKELLR
+652 VKELLK

-681 PDWNGTL
+681 PDWHGTL
-688 DKEGRLHERNARAI
+688 DAEGRLHERNARAI
-702 ENYIEQLKKKAL
+702 DNYIEQLKKKAL

-719 EKIVK
+719 EKMVK
-724 AMSKKADADLAVA
+724 AMSEKADADLAVA
-737 GWEQWLGKVKKQQ
+737 QWEQTVGRLSGKLRSG
-750 NKPENQPVYRTTVYA
+750 NYRTEMTFNGQVIEDPTYVPDNPYGYDSRPLRNQLKNA
-765 RAEWDYTSDNTG
+765 RQRL
-777 TEQTNP
+777 TEF
-783 NYDNWKARERKAR
+783 
-796 ERLAAWRK
+796 RK
-804 KQTDADKI
+804 KQADADNI

-817 DYAKNQGVDKMLSNL
+817 DYAKSQGVDKMLSNL
-832 RQGYNAFGQSSPTT
+832 RLGNNAIGGQSSTT
-846 TTTTTGGS
+846 TTTTTERTGK
-854 GNGKSNGKTTAKTD
+854 GKSSG
-868 DKTKAAADKIQSELL
+868 KTKATPVDPNKEAADKIQSELL
-883 ANQVALDVSYDQR
+883 ANQVALDVLYDQR
-896 LITQRQYEDESYALE
+896 QITHKQYLEESYALE

-921 YAEGTDDYNK
+921 YAEGTNDYNK
-931 YQKQIFQLNES
+931 YQKQILQLNEN
-942 HRRDLEQHRR
+942 HRRDLE
-952 ELAQLSIQ
+952 QLSIQ
-960 DIERQEREEQ
+960 DIERREREEKQ
-970 DAAQRQFI
+970 AELRRFA
-978 DGTLSE
+978 DGEISE
-984 EQYEAEKDRIK
+984 EQYNKRLDDIK
-995 LKHLRARADYYRK
+995 LKYLQERAEYYKNTKNAEKQAEYEKQVEEESNRQKIERRK
-1008 NGFEDEARKADAA
+1008 E
-1021 AEAEDLRQREERY
+1021 
-1034 RDYLEQA
+1034 YLEQA

-1067 INQGVIAAEKKEEY
+1067 ITQGVIAADKKAEY
-1081 EAQIRKKYN
+1081 EQQIRKKYN
-1090 KERATKKEDSP
+1090 KERSAKKEDSP

-1151 AEVSQIFTAK
+1151 AAVSQIFTAK

-1181 ENSAKGKKLEEQ
+1181 ENTAKGKKLEEQ
-1193 KQKALAKVKQ
+1193 KQKELAKVKQ

-1233 KVSWVLG
+1233 KESWVLG

-1393 DLKKRR
+1393 ELKKRR

>member
-183 ESKANVRKYTGLTK
+183 EAKANVRKYTGLTK

-269 FEEDKRLGLKDAMLA
+269 FEEDRRLGLKQAMLS
-284 TASTINELAQNSSA
+284 TASTINELSQNSSA
-298 SAGYLEDFTARVSGV
+298 GAGYLEEFTARVAGV
-313 GKMAGLSQ
+313 GKMVGLSQ

-331 DENMQQDETAATAF
+331 DESMLQDETAATAF
-345 AQLLAK
+345 SQLVSK
-351 MYSEPAKFASYAG
+351 MYQEPAKFANYAG
-364 KSVKEFSDLLRNDAN
+364 KSVKEFSNLLKTDAN
-379 EAVLSFFA
+379 AAILAFFQ
-387 NVKAQG
+387 NLKAQG
-393 GFQEIAPMLEGMG
+393 GFEKIAPLLEDMN
-406 LSGTRATSVLTTIA
+406 LSGTRATGVLSTIA
-420 DKLDNVRRMQEMAT
+420 DKLGNVRNMQEMAT

-441 SAQNEFAVQNSTVQA
+441 SAVNEFNGQNSTAQA
-456 ELDKAKNNAANLSA
+456 ELNKAKNNAADLAA
-470 EYGKS
+470 ELGEA
-475 LYPAYTAIINGTG
+475 LLPAYTAMTNGTG
-488 TLMGALVEVVKWLRN
+488 TLMAALVEVVKWLSN
-503 HKTAVVTVTATI
+503 HKTAVVAVTATI

-520 ALKAQTLLLSLN
+520 AIKAQTLLLSLN
-532 RAGILATIQQ
+532 RAAILATIQQ

-548 ALNLAATAQA
+548 ALNLAATAQ
-558 GFHVATTLMTKGLT
+558 GLFHVATTLMTKGLT
-572 AARIEFALLKSAMA
+572 AARIEFALLKAAMA
-586 KHPFGIIAIALTTVI
+586 KHPFGLIAIALATVVE
-601 GLILQFTDLLDDE
+601 LLLEFTGLLDDE
-614 ADKVEEGNKKLSARE
+614 SEKVDEGNKVLSARE
-629 RLLNEINDAHRSAN
+629 RLLNELNEAHSTAN
-643 EQTAAEIDR
+643 ENTMAEIDR

-681 PDWNGTL
+681 PDWHGTL
-688 DKEGRLHERNARAI
+688 DAEGRLHERNARAI
-702 ENYIEQLKKKAL
+702 DNYIDQLKKKAL

-719 EKIVK
+719 EKMVK
-724 AMSKKADADLAVA
+724 AMSEKADADLAVA
-737 GWEQWLGKVKKQQ
+737 QWEQTVGRLSGKLRSGNYSQELILNGKVVGEIPQIQDNPYGNDSRPLRNQLKNARQKLNEFRRKQ
-750 NKPENQPVYRTTVYA
+750 A
-765 RAEWDYTSDNTG
+765 
-777 TEQTNP
+777 
-783 NYDNWKARERKAR
+783 
-796 ERLAAWRK
+796 
-804 KQTDADKI
+804 DADNI

-817 DYAKNQGVDKMLSNL
+817 DYAKSQGVDKMLSNL
-832 RQGYNAFGQSSPTT
+832 RLGNNAIGGQSSTT
-846 TTTTTGGS
+846 TTTTTTEIT
-854 GNGKSNGKTTAKTD
+854 GKGRSSGKTTATPVD
-868 DKTKAAADKIQSELL
+868 PNKAASDKIQSDLL
-883 ANQVALDVSYDQR
+883 SNQVALDVLYDQR
-896 LITQRQYEDESYALE
+896 LITQRQYIDESYALE

-921 YAEGTDDYNK
+921 YAEGTNDYNK
-931 YQKQIFQLNES
+931 YQQQILNLNEN
-942 HRRDLEQHRR
+942 HRR
-952 ELAQLSIQ
+952 ELDQLSMQ

-970 DAAQRQFI
+970 EAAMRRFA
-978 DGTLSE
+978 DGEISE
-984 EQYEAEKDRIK
+984 EQYNRTLDDIK
-995 LKHLRARADYYRK
+995 LRHMQKRADYYK
-1008 NGFEDEARKADAA
+1008 STNNEEKA
-1021 AEAEDLRQREERY
+1021 AEYELQVEEETNRQKLER
-1034 RDYLEQA
+1034 RKEYLEQA

-1067 INQGVIAAEKKEEY
+1067 ITQGVIAADKKAEY

-1090 KERATKKEDSP
+1090 KERAAKKEDSP
-1101 LAPASGVAGDFVGIF
+1101 LAPASGVAGDFVDIF

-1127 DGEQSWEDYAAVAV
+1127 DGEQTWEDYAAVAV

-1151 AEVSQIFTAK
+1151 AAVSQIFTAK

-1181 ENSAKGKKLEEQ
+1181 ENTAKGKKLEEQ
-1193 KQKALAKVKQ
+1193 KQKELAKVKQ
-1203 KYNKKAMAIEIAQAV
+1203 KYNRRAMAIEIAQAV

-1240 PIAAAMAV
+1240 PIAAAMAL

-1378 ITGDDGIERQMNRYN
+1378 ITGEDGIERQMNRYN
-1393 DLKKRR
+1393 ELKKRR

>member
-92 KQLTDELNSGKIQ
+92 KQITDELNSGKIQ

-183 ESKANVRKYTGLTK
+183 EAKANVRKYTGLTK

-269 FEEDKRLGLKDAMLA
+269 FEEDRRLGLKDAMLA

-298 SAGYLEDFTARVSGV
+298 AAGYLEDFTARVSGV

-351 MYSEPAKFASYAG
+351 MYSEPAKFAKYAG

-420 DKLDNVRRMQEMAT
+420 DKLDNVRRMQELAT

-441 SAQNEFAVQNSTVQA
+441 SAVDEFNEQNSTAQA
-456 ELDKAKNNAANLSA
+456 ELDKAKNRAADLAA
-470 EYGKS
+470 ELGEA
-475 LYPAYTAIINGTG
+475 LYPAYTALINGTG
-488 TLMGALVEVVKWLRN
+488 TLMAALVKVVKWLN
-503 HKTAVVTVTATI
+503 SHKTAVVAVTATI

-520 ALKAQTLLLSLN
+520 AIKAQTLLLSLN
-532 RAGILATIQQ
+532 RAAILATIKQ

-558 GFHVATTLMTKGLT
+558 AFHVATTLMTKGLT
-572 AARIEFALLKSAMA
+572 AARIEFALLKASMA
-586 KHPFGIIAIALTTVI
+586 KHPFGLIAIALATVV
-601 GLILQFTDLLDDE
+601 GLLLEFTGLLDDE
-614 ADKVEEGNKKLSARE
+614 TEKVEDGNKVISARE
-629 RLLNEINDAHRSAN
+629 RLLNELNEAHSTAN
-643 EQTAAEIDR
+643 ENTMAEIDR

-681 PDWNGTL
+681 PDWHGTL
-688 DKEGRLHERNARAI
+688 DTEGRLHERNARAI
-702 ENYIEQLKKKAL
+702 DNYIEQLKKKAL

-719 EKIVK
+719 EKMVK
-724 AMSKKADADLAVA
+724 AMSEKADADLAVA
-737 GWEQWLGKVKKQQ
+737 QWENTVNRLSGKLRSGNYSQELILNGKVVGEIPQIQ
-750 NKPENQPVYRTTVYA
+750 DNPYGNDSRPLRNQLKNA
-765 RAEWDYTSDNTG
+765 R
-777 TEQTNP
+777 Q
-783 NYDNWKARERKAR
+783 
-796 ERLAAWRK
+796 RLAEFRK
-804 KQTDADKI
+804 KQADADNI

-817 DYAKNQGVDKMLSNL
+817 DYAKSQGVDKMLSNL
-832 RQGYNAFGQSSPTT
+832 RLGNNALGQPTT

-854 GNGKSNGKTTAKTD
+854 GKGRSSGKTTAKPD

-896 LITQRQYEDESYALE
+896 LITQEQYLEESFALE

-921 YAEGTDDYNK
+921 YAEGTNDYNK
-931 YQKQIFQLNES
+931 YQKQILQLNEN
-942 HRRDLEQHRR
+942 HRRDID
-952 ELAQLSIQ
+952 QLSIQ
-960 DIERQEREEQ
+960 DIERQEREEKE
-970 DAAQRQFI
+970 AAMRRFA
-978 DGTLSE
+978 DGEISE
-984 EQYEAEKDRIK
+984 EQYNRRMDEIK
-995 LKHLRARADYYRK
+995 LRHLQMRADYYK
-1008 NGFEDEARKADAA
+1008 STNNEEKA
-1021 AEAEDLRQREERY
+1021 AEYELQIEEETNRQKLER
-1034 RDYLEQA
+1034 RKEYLEQA

-1067 INQGVIAAEKKEEY
+1067 ITQGVIAEDKKAEY
-1081 EAQIRKKYN
+1081 EQQIRKKYN
-1090 KERATKKEDSP
+1090 KERAAKKEDSP
-1101 LAPASGVAGDFVGIF
+1101 LAPASGVAGDFVDIF

-1151 AEVSQIFTAK
+1151 AAVSQLFTAK

-1171 RYDAEIKKAG
+1171 RYDAEIKKVG
-1181 ENSAKGKKLEEQ
+1181 ENTAKGKKLEEQ
-1193 KQKALAKVKQ
+1193 KQKELAKVKQ

-1233 KVSWVLG
+1233 KEHWVLG

-1248 AAGGIQ
+1248 AAGMKQ

-1334 PQAAAATAS
+1334 PQTAAATAS

-1393 DLKKRR
+1393 ELKKRR

>member
-27 ARLVTIKQKKDEAFE
+27 SRLVTIKQKKDEAFE

-183 ESKANVRKYTGLTK
+183 EAKANVRKYTGLTK
-197 EEVDDLNESLQKM
+197 KEVDELNESLQKM

-269 FEEDKRLGLKDAMLA
+269 FEEDKRMGLKDAMLA

-298 SAGYLEDFTARVSGV
+298 AAGYLEDFTARVSGV

-351 MYSEPAKFASYAG
+351 MYSEPAKFAKYAG

-420 DKLDNVRRMQEMAT
+420 DKLDNVRKMQEMAT

-441 SAQNEFAVQNSTVQA
+441 SAVDEFTVQNSTAQA
-456 ELDKAKNNAANLSA
+456 ELDKAKNRAADLAA
-470 EYGKS
+470 ELGEA
-475 LYPAYTAIINGTG
+475 LYPAYTALINGTG
-488 TLMGALVEVVKWLRN
+488 TLMGALVEVVKWLSN
-503 HKTAVVTVTATI
+503 HKTAVVAVTATI

-532 RAGILATIQQ
+532 RAAILATIQQ

-572 AARIEFALLKSAMA
+572 AARIEFALLKASMA
-586 KHPFGIIAIALTTVI
+586 KHPFGLIAIAIATVV
-601 GLILQFTDLLDDE
+601 GLLLEFTGLLDDE
-614 ADKVEEGNKKLSARE
+614 TEKVEDGNKVLSARE
-629 RLLNEINDAHRSAN
+629 RLLNELNEAHSTAN
-643 EQTAAEIDR
+643 ENTMAEIDR
-652 VKELLR
+652 VKELLK

-681 PDWNGTL
+681 PDWHGTL
-688 DKEGRLHERNARAI
+688 DAEGRLHERNARAI
-702 ENYIEQLKKKAL
+702 DNYIEQLKKKAL

-719 EKIVK
+719 EKMVK
-724 AMSKKADADLAVA
+724 AMSEKADADLAVA
-737 GWEQWLGKVKKQQ
+737 QWENTVNRLSGKLRSG
-750 NKPENQPVYRTTVYA
+750 NYRTEMTFNGQVIEDPTYVPDNPYGYDSRPLRNQLKNA
-765 RAEWDYTSDNTG
+765 RQRL
-777 TEQTNP
+777 TEF
-783 NYDNWKARERKAR
+783 
-796 ERLAAWRK
+796 RK
-804 KQTDADKI
+804 KQADADNI

-817 DYAKNQGVDKMLSNL
+817 DYAKSQGVDKMLSNL
-832 RQGYNAFGQSSPTT
+832 RLGNNAIGGQSSTT
-846 TTTTTGGS
+846 TTTTTGRS
-854 GNGKSNGKTTAKTD
+854 GKGKSSGKTSATPVD
-868 DKTKAAADKIQSELL
+868 PNKAAADKIQSDLL
-883 ANQVALDVSYDQR
+883 ANQVALDVLYDQR
-896 LITQRQYEDESYALE
+896 QITHKQYLEESYALE

-921 YAEGTDDYNK
+921 YAKGTNDYNK
-931 YQKQIFQLNES
+931 YQKQILQLNEN
-942 HRRDLEQHRR
+942 HRR
-952 ELAQLSIQ
+952 ELDQLSIQ
-960 DIERQEREEQ
+960 DIERREREEKQ
-970 DAAQRQFI
+970 AELRRFA
-978 DGTLSE
+978 DGEISE
-984 EQYEAEKDRIK
+984 EQYNRRIDDIK
-995 LKHLRARADYYRK
+995 LKYL
-1008 NGFEDEARKADAA
+1008 
-1021 AEAEDLRQREERY
+1021 EERAKY
-1034 RDYLEQA
+1034 YKDNKNAEKQAEYEQQVEEESNRQKIERRKEYLEQA

-1067 INQGVIAAEKKEEY
+1067 ITQGVIPAEKKAEY

-1090 KERATKKEDSP
+1090 KERTAKKEDSP
-1101 LAPASGVAGDFVGIF
+1101 LAPASGVAGDFVDIF
-1116 QKLEALQTKIK
+1116 KKLDALQTKIK
-1127 DGEQSWEDYAAVAV
+1127 DGKQTWEDYAAVAV

-1151 AEVSQIFTAK
+1151 AAVSQIFTAK

-1171 RYDAEIKKAG
+1171 RYDAEIKKVG
-1181 ENSAKGKKLEEQ
+1181 ENTAKGKKLEEK
-1193 KQKALAKVKQ
+1193 KQKELAKVKQ

-1233 KVSWVLG
+1233 KESWVLG

-1378 ITGDDGIERQMNRYN
+1378 ITGEDGIERQMNRYN
-1393 DLKKRR
+1393 ELKKRR

>member
-27 ARLVTIKQKKDEAFE
+27 SRLVTIKQKKDEAFE

-51 YSKELTKTQREIGK
+51 YSKEMAKTQRDIAK

-134 VDKAQGGGFFKN
+134 VDKAQGGGFLKN
-146 LGDKWA
+146 IGDKWA

-183 ESKANVRKYTGLTK
+183 EAKANVRKYTGLTK
-197 EEVDDLNESLQKM
+197 KEVDELNESLQKM

-269 FEEDKRLGLKDAMLA
+269 FEEDRRLGLKDAMLA

-298 SAGYLEDFTARVSGV
+298 AAGYLEDFTARVSGV

-351 MYSEPAKFASYAG
+351 MYSEPAKFAKYAG

-420 DKLDNVRRMQEMAT
+420 DKLDNVRKMQEMAT

-441 SAQNEFAVQNSTVQA
+441 SAVNEFTVQNSTAQA
-456 ELDKAKNNAANLSA
+456 ELDKAKNRAADLAA
-470 EYGKS
+470 ELGEA
-475 LYPAYTAIINGTG
+475 LYPAYTALINGTG
-488 TLMGALVEVVKWLRN
+488 TLMAALVEVVKWLSN
-503 HKTAVVTVTATI
+503 HKTAVVAVTATI

-520 ALKAQTLLLSLN
+520 AIKAQTLLLSLN
-532 RAGILATIQQ
+532 RAAILATIKQ

-558 GFHVATTLMTKGLT
+558 AFHVATTLMTKGLT
-572 AARIEFALLKSAMA
+572 AARIEFALLKAAMA
-586 KHPFGIIAIALTTVI
+586 KHPFGIIAVALATVV
-601 GLILQFTDLLDDE
+601 GLLLEFTGLLDDE
-614 ADKVEEGNKKLSARE
+614 TEKVEEGNKVLSARE
-629 RLLNEINDAHRSAN
+629 RLLNELNEAHSTAN
-643 EQTAAEIDR
+643 ENTMAEIDR
-652 VKELLR
+652 VKELLK

-681 PDWNGTL
+681 PDWHGTL
-688 DKEGRLHERNARAI
+688 DAEGRLHERNARAI
-702 ENYIEQLKKKAL
+702 DNYIEQLKKKAL

-719 EKIVK
+719 EKMVK
-724 AMSKKADADLAVA
+724 VMSEKADADLAVA
-737 GWEQWLGKVKKQQ
+737 QWEQTVGRLSGKLRSG
-750 NKPENQPVYRTTVYA
+750 NYRTEMTFNGQVIEDPTYVPDNPYGYDSRPLRNQLKNA
-765 RAEWDYTSDNTG
+765 RQRL
-777 TEQTNP
+777 TEF
-783 NYDNWKARERKAR
+783 
-796 ERLAAWRK
+796 RK
-804 KQTDADKI
+804 KQADADNI

-817 DYAKNQGVDKMLSNL
+817 DYAKSQGVDKMLSNL
-832 RQGYNAFGQSSPTT
+832 RLGNNAIGGQSSTT
-846 TTTTTGGS
+846 TTTTTGRS
-854 GNGKSNGKTTAKTD
+854 GKGRSSGKTTTTPVD
-868 DKTKAAADKIQSELL
+868 PNKAAAEKIQSDLL
-883 ANQVALDVSYDQR
+883 ANQVALDVLFEQR
-896 LITQRQYEDESYALE
+896 LITQRQYNEESYNLE
-911 LAALEKTRDL
+911 LAAIEKTRDL
-921 YAEGTDDYNK
+921 YADGTNDYNK
-931 YQKQIFQLNES
+931 YQQQILNLKES
-942 HRRDLEQHRR
+942 HRK
-952 ELAQLSIQ
+952 ELDQLSMQ

-970 DAAQRQFI
+970 EAAMRRFA
-978 DGTLSE
+978 DGEISE
-984 EQYEAEKDRIK
+984 EQYNRTLDDIK
-995 LKHLRARADYYRK
+995 LRHLQKRADYYKSTNNEEKASEYELQVEEETNRQKLERRK
-1008 NGFEDEARKADAA
+1008 E
-1021 AEAEDLRQREERY
+1021 
-1034 RDYLEQA
+1034 YLEQA

-1067 INQGVIAAEKKEEY
+1067 ITQGVIAADKKAEY
-1081 EAQIRKKYN
+1081 EAKIRKKYN
-1090 KERATKKEDSP
+1090 KERNAKKEDSP
-1101 LAPASGVAGDFVGIF
+1101 LAPASGVAGDFVDIF

-1151 AEVSQIFTAK
+1151 AAVSQIFTAK

-1171 RYDAEIKKAG
+1171 RYDAEIKKVG
-1181 ENSAKGKKLEEQ
+1181 ENTAKGKKLEE
-1193 KQKALAKVKQ
+1193 KRQKALADVKQ
-1203 KYNKKAMAIEIAQAV
+1203 KYNRKAMAIEMAQAV

-1233 KVSWVLG
+1233 KENWVLG

-1248 AAGGIQ
+1248 AAGMVQ

-1364 LNQHIEQGIHASVS
+1364 LNQYIEQGIHASVS
-1378 ITGDDGIERQMNRYN
+1378 ITGEDGIERQMNRYN
-1393 DLKKRR
+1393 ELKKRR

>member
-1 MNNADIKTIQLLV
+1 MNNADIKTIQLIV

-27 ARLVTIKQKKDEAFE
+27 ARLVTIKQKKDDAFE

-51 YSKELTKTQREIGK
+51 YSKEMTKTQREIAK

-134 VDKAQGGGFFKN
+134 VDNAQGGGFFKN

-183 ESKANVRKYTGLTK
+183 EAKANVRKYTGLTK
-197 EEVDDLNESLQKM
+197 KEVDDLNESLKKM

-269 FEEDKRLGLKDAMLA
+269 FEEDRRLGLKDAMLA

-351 MYSEPAKFASYAG
+351 MYSEPAKFAKYAG

-379 EAVLSFFA
+379 EAVMAFFA

-420 DKLDNVRRMQEMAT
+420 DKLDNVRKMQELAT

-441 SAQNEFAVQNSTVQA
+441 SAVDEFNEQNSTAQA
-456 ELDKAKNNAANLSA
+456 ELDKAKKRAADLAA
-470 EYGKS
+470 ELGEA
-475 LYPAYTAIINGTG
+475 LYPAYTALINGTG
-488 TLMGALVEVVKWLRN
+488 TLMAALVEVVKWLSN
-503 HKTAVVTVTATI
+503 HKTAVVAVTATI

-532 RAGILATIQQ
+532 RAAILATIKQ

-548 ALNLAATAQA
+548 ALNLAATAQ
-558 GFHVATTLMTKGLT
+558 GLFHVATTLMTKGLT
-572 AARIEFALLKSAMA
+572 AARIEFALLKAAMA
-586 KHPFGIIAIALTTVI
+586 KHPFGLIAIALATVV
-601 GLILQFTDLLDDE
+601 GLLLEFTGLLEDE
-614 ADKVEEGNKKLSARE
+614 TEKVDEGNEELRARK

-643 EQTAAEIDR
+643 KQTAAEIDR

-681 PDWNGTL
+681 PDWHGTL
-688 DKEGRLHERNARAI
+688 DTEGRLHERNARAI
-702 ENYIEQLKKKAL
+702 DNYIEQLKKKAL

-719 EKIVK
+719 EKMVK
-724 AMSKKADADLAVA
+724 AMSEKADADLAVA
-737 GWEQWLGKVKKQQ
+737 AWDRTVNRLTNSLKDPKY
-750 NKPENQPVYRTTVYA
+750 KPKFVGVTYGYAQSVDTNTNRSERWNLENQLKY
-765 RAEWDYTSDNTG
+765 
-777 TEQTNP
+777 
-783 NYDNWKARERKAR
+783 ARERQ
-796 ERLAAWRK
+796 AAWRK

-812 IQGYI
+812 IEGYTE
-817 DYAKNQGVDKMLSNL
+817 YARTQGVDKMLSNL
-832 RQGYNAFGQSSPTT
+832 RQGYNALGQPTTTTT
-846 TTTTTGGS
+846 TTTTTGGT
-854 GNGKSNGKTTAKTD
+854 GKGRSSGKTTATTVD
-868 DKTKAAADKIQSELL
+868 PTKAAADKIQSDLL
-883 ANQVALDVSYDQR
+883 ANQVALDVLFEQR
-896 LITQRQYEDESYALE
+896 LITQRQYNEESYNLE
-911 LAALEKTRDL
+911 LAAIEKTRDL
-921 YAEGTDDYNK
+921 YAEGTNDYNK
-931 YQKQIFQLNES
+931 YQQQILNLKES
-942 HRRDLEQHRR
+942 HRK
-952 ELAQLSIQ
+952 ELDQLSMQ

-970 DAAQRQFI
+970 EAAMRRFA
-978 DGTLSE
+978 DGEISE
-984 EQYEAEKDRIK
+984 EQYNRRLDEIK
-995 LKHLRARADYYRK
+995 LRHLQMRADYYK
-1008 NGFEDEARKADAA
+1008 STNNEEKA
-1021 AEAEDLRQREERY
+1021 AEYELQIEEETNRQKLER
-1034 RDYLEQA
+1034 RKEYLEQA

-1067 INQGVIAAEKKEEY
+1067 ITQGVIAEDKKAEY
-1081 EAQIRKKYN
+1081 EQQIRKKYN
-1090 KERATKKEDSP
+1090 KERAAKKEDSP
-1101 LAPASGVAGDFVGIF
+1101 LAPASGVAGDFVDIF

-1151 AEVSQIFTAK
+1151 AAVSQLFTAK

-1171 RYDAEIKKAG
+1171 RYDAEIKKVG
-1181 ENSAKGKKLEEQ
+1181 ENTAKGKKLEEQ
-1193 KQKALAKVKQ
+1193 KQKELAKVKQ

-1233 KVSWVLG
+1233 KEHWVLG

-1248 AAGGIQ
+1248 AAGMKQ

-1334 PQAAAATAS
+1334 PQTAAATAS

-1393 DLKKRR
+1393 ELKKRR

>member
-51 YSKELTKTQREIGK
+51 YSKEMAKTQREIAK

-134 VDKAQGGGFFKN
+134 VEKAQGGGFFKN

-183 ESKANVRKYTGLTK
+183 EAKANVRKYTGLTK

-231 TAKDKI
+231 TAKDQI

-269 FEEDKRLGLKDAMLA
+269 FEEDRRLGLKDAMLA

-298 SAGYLEDFTARVSGV
+298 AAGYLEDFTARVSGV

-351 MYSEPAKFASYAG
+351 MYSEPAKFAKYAG

-420 DKLDNVRRMQEMAT
+420 DKLDNVRKMQEMAT

-441 SAQNEFAVQNSTVQA
+441 SAVNEFTVQNSTAQA
-456 ELDKAKNNAANLSA
+456 ELDKAKNRAADLAA
-470 EYGKS
+470 ELGEA
-475 LYPAYTAIINGTG
+475 LYPAYTALINGTG
-488 TLMGALVEVVKWLRN
+488 TLMAALVEVVKWLSN
-503 HKTAVVTVTATI
+503 HKTAVVAVTATI

-532 RAGILATIQQ
+532 RAAILATIQQ

-558 GFHVATTLMTKGLT
+558 AFHVATTLMTKGLT
-572 AARIEFALLKSAMA
+572 AARIEFALLKAAMA
-586 KHPFGIIAIALTTVI
+586 KHPFGLIAIALATVV
-601 GLILQFTDLLDDE
+601 GLLLEFTGLLDDE
-614 ADKVEEGNKKLSARE
+614 TEKVEEGNEELSKRKRIMDDLKSAQS
-629 RLLNEINDAHRSAN
+629 SAN

-652 VKELLR
+652 VKELIK

-681 PDWNGTL
+681 PDWHGTL
-688 DKEGRLHERNARAI
+688 DTEGRLHERNARAI
-702 ENYIEQLKKKAL
+702 DNYIAQLKKKAL

-719 EKIVK
+719 ERLVK
-724 AMSKKADADLAVA
+724 AMGEKADADLAA
-737 GWEQWLGKVKKQQ
+737 
-750 NKPENQPVYRTTVYA
+750 
-765 RAEWDYTSDNTG
+765 AEWDKRLVKYEQEKGYNEWDRGRYQGLVEDPKSLKLYDERTDQVYTTLLGANHTFKKRQ
-777 TEQTNP
+777 E
-783 NYDNWKARERKAR
+783 
-796 ERLAAWRK
+796 AAN
-804 KQTDADKI
+804 AVVEEI
-812 IQGYI
+812 LS
-817 DYAKNQGVDKMLSNL
+817 YAKDNGVDQMLSNL
-832 RQGYNAFGQSSPTT
+832 RRGYNAFGGQSSSSTT
-846 TTTTTGGS
+846 TTTTTGVGEGRS
-854 GNGKSNGKTTAKTD
+854 RGKTTTTPVD
-868 DKTKAAADKIQSELL
+868 PNKAAADKIQSELL
-883 ANQVALDVSYDQR
+883 NNQVALDVLFDQR
-896 LITQRQYEDESYALE
+896 LISQRQYLDESFALE
-911 LAALEKTRDL
+911 LASLEKTRDL
-921 YAEGTDDYNK
+921 YAEGTNDYNK
-931 YQKQIFQLNES
+931 YQKQIVQLKEN
-942 HRRDLEQHRR
+942 HRRDLD
-952 ELAQLSIQ
+952 QLSMQ

-970 DAAQRQFI
+970 EAAMRRFA
-978 DGTLSE
+978 DGEISE
-984 EQYEAEKDRIK
+984 EQYNRTLDDIK
-995 LKHLRARADYYRK
+995 LRHLQKRADYYK
-1008 NGFEDEARKADAA
+1008 STNNEEKA
-1021 AEAEDLRQREERY
+1021 AEYELQVEEETNRQKLER
-1034 RDYLEQA
+1034 RKEYLEQA

-1067 INQGVIAAEKKEEY
+1067 ITQGVIAADKKAEY

-1090 KERATKKEDSP
+1090 KERTTKKDDSP
-1101 LAPASGVAGDFVGIF
+1101 LGPASGVAGDFVDIF
-1116 QKLEALQTKIK
+1116 KRLEDLQDKIK
-1127 DGEQSWEDYAAVAV
+1127 DGKQTWEDYAAVAV
-1141 ASLALVSSTT
+1141 ASLAFVSST
-1151 AEVSQIFTAK
+1151 AAAVSQLFTAQ

-1181 ENSAKGKKLEEQ
+1181 ENTTKGKKLEEK
-1193 KQKALAKVKQ
+1193 KQKELAKVKQ

-1233 KVSWVLG
+1233 KENWVLG
-1240 PIAAAMAV
+1240 PIAAAMAT
-1248 AAGGIQ
+1248 AAGMIQ
-1254 IAAIKKQH
+1254 IATIKKQH

-1274 TGGTRYRREAG
+1274 TGGANYRREAG

>member
-27 ARLVTIKQKKDEAFE
+27 SRLVTIKQKKDEAFE

-51 YSKELTKTQREIGK
+51 YSKEMTKTQREIAK

-134 VDKAQGGGFFKN
+134 VDNAQGGGFFKN

-183 ESKANVRKYTGLTK
+183 EAKANVRKYTGLTK
-197 EEVDDLNESLQKM
+197 KEVDDLNESLQKM

-231 TAKDKI
+231 TAKDQI

-269 FEEDKRLGLKDAMLA
+269 FEEDRRLGLKDAMLA

-298 SAGYLEDFTARVSGV
+298 AAGYLEDFTARVSGV

-351 MYSEPAKFASYAG
+351 MYSEPAKFAKYAG

-420 DKLDNVRRMQEMAT
+420 DKLDNVRKMQEMAT

-441 SAQNEFAVQNSTVQA
+441 SAVDEFTVQNSTAQA
-456 ELDKAKNNAANLSA
+456 ELDKAKNRAADLAA
-470 EYGKS
+470 ELGEA
-475 LYPAYTAIINGTG
+475 LYPAYTALINGTG
-488 TLMGALVEVVKWLRN
+488 TLMAALVEVVKWLSN
-503 HKTAVVTVTATI
+503 HKTAVVAVTATI

-532 RAGILATIQQ
+532 RAAILATIQQ

-558 GFHVATTLMTKGLT
+558 AFHVATTLMTKGLT
-572 AARIEFALLKSAMA
+572 AARIEFALLKGAMA
-586 KHPFGIIAIALTTVI
+586 KHPFGIIAVALATVV
-601 GLILQFTDLLDDE
+601 GLLLEFTGLLDDE
-614 ADKVEEGNKKLSARE
+614 TEKVEDGNKVLSARE
-629 RLLNEINDAHRSAN
+629 RLLNELNEAHSTAN
-643 EQTAAEIDR
+643 ENTMAEIDR
-652 VKELLR
+652 VKELLK

-668 ERIKAINELNRIA
+668 ERIRAINELNRIA
-681 PDWNGTL
+681 PDWHGTL
-688 DKEGRLHERNARAI
+688 DTEGRLHERNARAI
-702 ENYIEQLKKKAL
+702 DNYIEQLKKKAL

-719 EKIVK
+719 EKMVK
-724 AMSKKADADLAVA
+724 AMSEKADADLAVA
-737 GWEQWLGKVKKQQ
+737 QWEQTVGRLSGKLRSG
-750 NKPENQPVYRTTVYA
+750 NYRTEMTFNGQVIEDPTYVPDNPYGYDRRPLRNQLKNA
-765 RAEWDYTSDNTG
+765 RQRL
-777 TEQTNP
+777 TEF
-783 NYDNWKARERKAR
+783 
-796 ERLAAWRK
+796 RK
-804 KQTDADKI
+804 KQADADNI

-817 DYAKNQGVDKMLSNL
+817 DYAKSQGVDKMLSNL
-832 RQGYNAFGQSSPTT
+832 RLGNNAIGGQSSTT
-846 TTTTTGGS
+846 TTTTTGRS
-854 GNGKSNGKTTAKTD
+854 GKGKSSG
-868 DKTKAAADKIQSELL
+868 KTKATPVDPNKEAADKIQSELL
-883 ANQVALDVSYDQR
+883 ANQVALDVLYDQR
-896 LITQRQYEDESYALE
+896 QISHKQYLEESYALE

-921 YAEGTDDYNK
+921 YAEGTNDYNK
-931 YQKQIFQLNES
+931 YQKQILQVNEN
-942 HRRDLEQHRR
+942 HRRDLE
-952 ELAQLSIQ
+952 QLSIQ
-960 DIERQEREEQ
+960 DIERREREEKQ
-970 DAAQRQFI
+970 AELRRFA
-978 DGTLSE
+978 DGEISE
-984 EQYEAEKDRIK
+984 EQYNKRLDDIK
-995 LKHLRARADYYRK
+995 LKYLQERAEYYKETNNAEKQDEYEKQVEEESNRQKIERRK
-1008 NGFEDEARKADAA
+1008 E
-1021 AEAEDLRQREERY
+1021 
-1034 RDYLEQA
+1034 YLEQA

-1048 FAKSI
+1048 FSKSI

-1067 INQGVIAAEKKEEY
+1067 ITQGVIAADKKAEY

-1090 KERATKKEDSP
+1090 KERAAKKEDSP

-1127 DGEQSWEDYAAVAV
+1127 DGEQTWEDYAAVAV

-1151 AEVSQIFTAK
+1151 AAVSQIFTAK

-1193 KQKALAKVKQ
+1193 KQKELAKVKQ

-1233 KVSWVLG
+1233 KESWVLG
-1240 PIAAAMAV
+1240 PIAAAMAL

-1262 EAQQAGYYSGGF
+1262 EAQKAGYYSGGF

-1393 DLKKRR
+1393 ELKKRR

>member
-27 ARLVTIKQKKDEAFE
+27 SRLVTIKQKKDEAFE
-42 KGDATAFAL
+42 KGDATAFAI
-51 YSKELTKTQREIGK
+51 YSKEMAKTQREIAK

-92 KQLTDELNSGKIQ
+92 KQLNDELNSGKIQ

-183 ESKANVRKYTGLTK
+183 EAKANVRKYTGLTK

-231 TAKDKI
+231 TAKDQI

-269 FEEDKRLGLKDAMLA
+269 FEEDRRLGLKDAMLA

-298 SAGYLEDFTARVSGV
+298 AAGYLEDFTARVSGV

-351 MYSEPAKFASYAG
+351 MYSEPAKFAKYAG

-441 SAQNEFAVQNSTVQA
+441 SAVNEFTVQNSTAQA
-456 ELDKAKNNAANLSA
+456 ELDKAKNRAADLAA
-470 EYGKS
+470 ELGEA
-475 LYPAYTAIINGTG
+475 LYPAYTALINGTG
-488 TLMGALVEVVKWLRN
+488 TLMAALVEVVKWLSN
-503 HKTAVVTVTATI
+503 HKTAVVAVTATI

-532 RAGILATIQQ
+532 RAAILATIQQ

-558 GFHVATTLMTKGLT
+558 AFHVATTLMTKGLT
-572 AARIEFALLKSAMA
+572 AARIEFALLKASMA
-586 KHPFGIIAIALTTVI
+586 KHPFGLIAIAIATVV
-601 GLILQFTDLLDDE
+601 GLLLEFTGLLDDE
-614 ADKVEEGNKKLSARE
+614 TEKVEDGNKVLSARE
-629 RLLNEINDAHRSAN
+629 RLLNELNEAHSTAN
-643 EQTAAEIDR
+643 ENTMAEIDR
-652 VKELLR
+652 VKELLK

-681 PDWNGTL
+681 PDWHGTL
-688 DKEGRLHERNARAI
+688 DAEGRLHERNARAI
-702 ENYIEQLKKKAL
+702 DNYIEQLKKKAL

-719 EKIVK
+719 EKMVK
-724 AMSKKADADLAVA
+724 AMSEKADADLAVA
-737 GWEQWLGKVKKQQ
+737 QWEQTVGRLSGKLRSG
-750 NKPENQPVYRTTVYA
+750 NYRTEMTFNGQVIEDPTYVPDNPYGYDSRPLRNQLKNA
-765 RAEWDYTSDNTG
+765 RQRL
-777 TEQTNP
+777 TEF
-783 NYDNWKARERKAR
+783 
-796 ERLAAWRK
+796 RK
-804 KQTDADKI
+804 KQADADNI

-817 DYAKNQGVDKMLSNL
+817 DYAKSQGVDKMLSNL
-832 RQGYNAFGQSSPTT
+832 RLGNNAIGGQSSTT
-846 TTTTTGGS
+846 TTTTTGRTGK
-854 GNGKSNGKTTAKTD
+854 GKSSG
-868 DKTKAAADKIQSELL
+868 KTKATPVDPNKEESDKIQSELL
-883 ANQVALDVSYDQR
+883 ANQVALDVLYDQR
-896 LITQRQYEDESYALE
+896 QITHKQYLEESYALE

-921 YAEGTDDYNK
+921 YAEGTNDYNK
-931 YQKQIFQLNES
+931 YQKQILKLNEN
-942 HRRDLEQHRR
+942 HRRDLE
-952 ELAQLSIQ
+952 QLSIQ
-960 DIERQEREEQ
+960 DIERREREEKQ
-970 DAAQRQFI
+970 AELRRFA
-978 DGTLSE
+978 DGEISE
-984 EQYEAEKDRIK
+984 EQYNKRLDDIK
-995 LKHLRARADYYRK
+995 LKYLNERAEYYKETKNAEKQAEYEKQVEEESNRQKLERRK
-1008 NGFEDEARKADAA
+1008 E
-1021 AEAEDLRQREERY
+1021 
-1034 RDYLEQA
+1034 YLEQA

-1067 INQGVIAAEKKEEY
+1067 INQGVIAADKKAEY

-1090 KERATKKEDSP
+1090 KERASKKEDSP

-1127 DGEQSWEDYAAVAV
+1127 DGEQTWEDYAAVAV

-1151 AEVSQIFTAK
+1151 AAVSQIFTAK

-1181 ENSAKGKKLEEQ
+1181 ENTAKGKKLEEQ
-1193 KQKALAKVKQ
+1193 KQRELAKVKQ

-1274 TGGTRYRREAG
+1274 TGGANYRREAG

>member
-27 ARLVTIKQKKDEAFE
+27 SRLVTIKQKKDEAFE
-42 KGDATAFAL
+42 KGDASAFAL
-51 YSKELTKTQREIGK
+51 YSKEMTKTQREIAK

-134 VDKAQGGGFFKN
+134 VDKAQGGGFLKQI
-146 LGDKWA
+146 GDKWA

-168 KQKMEEFVNA
+168 KQKMEEFVNS

-183 ESKANVRKYTGLTK
+183 EAKANVRKYTGLTK
-197 EEVDDLNESLQKM
+197 KEVDELNESLQKM

-269 FEEDKRLGLKDAMLA
+269 FEEDRRLGLKDAMLA

-298 SAGYLEDFTARVSGV
+298 AAGYLEDFTARVSGV

-351 MYSEPAKFASYAG
+351 MYSEPAKFAKYAG

-379 EAVLSFFA
+379 EAVMAFFA

-420 DKLDNVRRMQEMAT
+420 DKLDNVRKMQEMAT

-441 SAQNEFAVQNSTVQA
+441 SAVNEFTVQNSTAQA
-456 ELDKAKNNAANLSA
+456 ELDKAKNRAADLAA
-470 EYGKS
+470 ELGEA
-475 LYPAYTAIINGTG
+475 LYPAYTALINGTG
-488 TLMGALVEVVKWLRN
+488 TLMAALVEVVKWLSN
-503 HKTAVVTVTATI
+503 HKTAVVAVTATI

-520 ALKAQTLLLSLN
+520 AIKAQTLLLSLN
-532 RAGILATIQQ
+532 RAAILATIQQ

-558 GFHVATTLMTKGLT
+558 AFHVATTLMTKGLT
-572 AARIEFALLKSAMA
+572 AARIEFALLKAAMA
-586 KHPFGIIAIALTTVI
+586 KHPFGIIAVALATVV
-601 GLILQFTDLLDDE
+601 GLLLEITGLLDDE
-614 ADKVEEGNKKLSARE
+614 SEKVDEGNKVLSARE
-629 RLLNEINDAHRSAN
+629 RLLNELNEAHSTAN
-643 EQTAAEIDR
+643 ENTMAEIDR
-652 VKELLR
+652 VKELLK

-668 ERIKAINELNRIA
+668 ERIRAINELNRIA
-681 PDWNGTL
+681 PDWHGTL
-688 DKEGRLHERNARAI
+688 DTEGRLHERNARAI
-702 ENYIEQLKKKAL
+702 DNYIEQLKKKAL

-719 EKIVK
+719 EKMVK
-724 AMSKKADADLAVA
+724 AMSEKADADLAVA
-737 GWEQWLGKVKKQQ
+737 QWEQTVGRLSGKLRSG
-750 NKPENQPVYRTTVYA
+750 NYRTEMTFNGQVIEDPTYVPDNPYGYDSRPIRNQLKNA
-765 RAEWDYTSDNTG
+765 RQRL
-777 TEQTNP
+777 TEF
-783 NYDNWKARERKAR
+783 
-796 ERLAAWRK
+796 RK
-804 KQTDADKI
+804 KQADADNI

-817 DYAKNQGVDKMLSNL
+817 DYAKSQGVDKMLSNL
-832 RQGYNAFGQSSPTT
+832 RLGNNAIGGQSSTT
-846 TTTTTGGS
+846 TTTTTGRS
-854 GNGKSNGKTTAKTD
+854 GKGKSSG
-868 DKTKAAADKIQSELL
+868 KTKATPVDPNKEAADKIQSELL
-883 ANQVALDVSYDQR
+883 ANQVALDVLYDQR
-896 LITQRQYEDESYALE
+896 KISHKQYLEESYALE

-921 YAEGTDDYNK
+921 YAEGTNDYNK
-931 YQKQIFQLNES
+931 YQKQILQVNEN
-942 HRRDLEQHRR
+942 HRRDLE
-952 ELAQLSIQ
+952 QLSIQ
-960 DIERQEREEQ
+960 DIERREREEKQ
-970 DAAQRQFI
+970 AELRRFA
-978 DGTLSE
+978 DGEISE
-984 EQYEAEKDRIK
+984 EQYNKRLDDIK
-995 LKHLRARADYYRK
+995 LKYLQERAEYYKNTNNAEKQAEYEKQVEEESNRQKIERRK
-1008 NGFEDEARKADAA
+1008 E
-1021 AEAEDLRQREERY
+1021 
-1034 RDYLEQA
+1034 YLEQA

-1067 INQGVIAAEKKEEY
+1067 INQGVIAADKKAEY

-1090 KERATKKEDSP
+1090 KERAAKKEDSP
-1101 LAPASGVAGDFVGIF
+1101 LAPASGVAGDFVDIF
-1116 QKLEALQTKIK
+1116 KKLEALQTKIK

-1151 AEVSQIFTAK
+1151 AAVSQLFTAK

-1181 ENSAKGKKLEEQ
+1181 ENTAKGKKLEEQ
-1193 KQKALAKVKQ
+1193 KQRELAKVKQ

-1233 KVSWVLG
+1233 KESWVLG

-1393 DLKKRR
+1393 ELKKRR

>member
-1 MNNADIKTIQLLV
+1 MTNTDIKTIQLIV

-42 KGDATAFAL
+42 KGDATAFGL
-51 YSKELTKTQREIGK
+51 YSKEMAKTQREIAK

-74 RALHNL
+74 RALQNL

-111 NTLTGAIREAKE
+111 DTLTGAIREAKE
-123 ALRNVNNELSA
+123 ALSNVNNELSA
-134 VDKAQGGGFFKN
+134 VDKAQGGGFLKQ

-168 KQKMEEFVNA
+168 KDKMEEFVNA

-183 ESKANVRKYTGLTK
+183 EAKANVRKYTGLTK

-231 TAKDKI
+231 TAKDHI

-269 FEEDKRLGLKDAMLA
+269 FEEDKRMGLKDAMLA

-298 SAGYLEDFTARVSGV
+298 AAGYLEDFTARVSGV

-351 MYSEPAKFASYAG
+351 MYSEPAKFAKYAG

-379 EAVLSFFA
+379 EAVMAFFA

-420 DKLDNVRRMQEMAT
+420 DKLDNVRKMQELAT
-434 KAYQDGT
+434 KAYKDGT
-441 SAQNEFAVQNSTVQA
+441 SAVNEFTVQNSTAQA
-456 ELDKAKNNAANLSA
+456 ELDKAKNNAANLAA
-470 EYGKS
+470 ELGKA
-475 LYPAYTAIINGTG
+475 LYPAYTALINGTG
-488 TLMGALVEVVKWLRN
+488 TLMAALVEVVKWLSK
-503 HKTAVVTVTATI
+503 HQTAVVAVTATI

-520 ALKAQTLLLSLN
+520 ALKTQTLLLSLN
-532 RAGILATIQQ
+532 RAAIIATIQQ

-548 ALNLAATAQA
+548 ALNIAATAQ
-558 GFHVATTLMTKGLT
+558 GIFHVATTLMTKGLT
-572 AARIEFALLKSAMA
+572 AARIEFALLKAAMA
-586 KHPFGIIAIALTTVI
+586 KHPFGLIAIALATVI
-601 GLILQFTDLLDDE
+601 GLILQFTGLLGDE
-614 ADKVEEGNKKLSARE
+614 EEATKNSTKA
-629 RLLNEINDAHRSAN
+629 LNGKRRALQDFNEAQRQAN
-643 EQTAAEIDR
+643 ENTIKEIDR
-652 VKELLR
+652 VQQLIK
-658 VARDENATRE
+658 VARDEKASRE
-668 ERIKAINELNRIA
+668 ERLRAIQELNNIA
-681 PDWNGTL
+681 PDWQGNL
-688 DKEGRLHERNARAI
+688 DKEGRLHERNSKAITDYI
-702 ENYIEQLKKKAL
+702 ENLKKKAL
-714 AEALY
+714 AEAMY
-719 EKIVK
+719 EKLVK
-724 AMSKKADADLAVA
+724 AMSEKMDADLALQA
-737 GWEQWLGKVKKQQ
+737 WERGLNRIKGEQQ
-750 NKPENQPVYRTTVYA
+750 KPENQPVYRQTVYA

-777 TEQTNP
+777 SEQVNE
-783 NYDNWKARERKAR
+783 NYAKLKARENKVLGKIATWKGVQEDR
-796 ERLAAWRK
+796 ENYIKSLEMLA
-804 KQTDADKI
+804 KQS
-812 IQGYI
+812 
-817 DYAKNQGVDKMLSNL
+817 GVDGMLADL
-832 RQGYNAFGQSSPTT
+832 RQGKNISGSSSSTSGKTITT
-846 TTTTTGGS
+846 S
-854 GNGKSNGKTTAKTD
+854 SGKSSKSTGDPNKEAVDKLEKEKLARQLYEEELYVQGKKNYNDYQQALLDIDEDILTRKRD
-868 DKTKAAADKIQSELL
+868 LYQEGSHQWNQYQKQLQDLFKQRRQQDEQWNLDLIQREEQEEQQSELRKF
-883 ANQVALDVSYDQR
+883 ADGEIS
-896 LITQRQYEDESYALE
+896 E
-911 LAALEKTRDL
+911 EK
-921 YAEGTDDYNK
+921 YNK
-931 YQKQIFQLNES
+931 RLDEIKIKYLQ
-942 HRRDLEQHRR
+942 RRATYYKNTKNAEK
-952 ELAQLSIQ
+952 
-960 DIERQEREEQ
+960 
-970 DAAQRQFI
+970 
-978 DGTLSE
+978 
-984 EQYEAEKDRIK
+984 EAEYEQQVEEESNRQKI
-995 LKHLRARADYYRK
+995 ARRK
-1008 NGFEDEARKADAA
+1008 E
-1021 AEAEDLRQREERY
+1021 
-1034 RDYLEQA
+1034 YLEQA

-1048 FAKSI
+1048 FSKSI

-1067 INQGVIAAEKKEEY
+1067 IKQGVIDAKKKAEY
-1081 EAQIRKKYN
+1081 EKAIRDKYN
-1090 KERATKKEDSP
+1090 NERNSPQKQESP
-1101 LAPASGVAGDFVGIF
+1101 LGPASGVSGDFVDIF
-1116 QKLEALQTKIK
+1116 KKLDALQTKIK
-1127 DGEQSWEDYAAVAV
+1127 DGKESWEDYAAVAV
-1141 ASLALVSSTT
+1141 SSLAFVSSTMS
-1151 AEVSQIFTAK
+1151 AVSQLFTAK
-1161 QQEEENAINQ
+1161 QQEEEAAIN
-1171 RYDAEIKKAG
+1171 RRHDAEIKKAG
-1181 ENSAKGKKLEEQ
+1181 ENTTRGKKLEEK
-1193 KQKALAKVKQ
+1193 KQKELAKVKQ
-1203 KYNKKAMAIEIAQAV
+1203 KYNKKKMRMELAQAV

-1233 KVSWVLG
+1233 QVSWILG

-1262 EAQQAGYYSGGF
+1262 EAQQEGYYSGGF
-1274 TGGTRYRREAG
+1274 TGGANYRREAG

>member
-27 ARLVTIKQKKDEAFE
+27 SRLVTIKQKKDEAFE

-51 YSKELTKTQREIGK
+51 YSKEMTKTQREIAK

-123 ALRNVNNELSA
+123 ALRNVNNELSE

-183 ESKANVRKYTGLTK
+183 EAKANVRKYTGLTK

-231 TAKDKI
+231 TAKDQI
-237 LEFVQAADIIN
+237 LDFVQAADIIN

-269 FEEDKRLGLKDAMLA
+269 FEEDRRLGLKDAMLA

-298 SAGYLEDFTARVSGV
+298 AAGYLEDFTARVSGV

-351 MYSEPAKFASYAG
+351 MYSEPAKFAKYAG
-364 KSVKEFSDLLRNDAN
+364 KSVKEFSDILRNDAN

-441 SAQNEFAVQNSTVQA
+441 SAVNEFTVQNSTAQA
-456 ELDKAKNNAANLSA
+456 ELDKAKNRAADLAA
-470 EYGKS
+470 ELGEA
-475 LYPAYTAIINGTG
+475 LYPAYTALINGTG
-488 TLMGALVEVVKWLRN
+488 TLMGALVEVVKWLSN
-503 HKTAVVTVTATI
+503 HKTAVVAVTATI

-520 ALKAQTLLLSLN
+520 AIKAQTLLLSLN
-532 RAGILATIQQ
+532 RAAILATIQQ

-558 GFHVATTLMTKGLT
+558 AFHVATTLMTKGLT
-572 AARIEFALLKSAMA
+572 AARIEFALLKAAMA
-586 KHPFGIIAIALTTVI
+586 KHPFGLIAIAIATVV
-601 GLILQFTDLLDDE
+601 GLLLEFTGLLDDE
-614 ADKVEEGNKKLSARE
+614 SEKVEEGNKVLSARE
-629 RLLNEINDAHRSAN
+629 RLLNELNEAHSTAN
-643 EQTAAEIDR
+643 ENTMAEIDR
-652 VKELLR
+652 VKELLK

-681 PDWNGTL
+681 PDWHGTL
-688 DKEGRLHERNARAI
+688 DAEGRLHERNARAI
-702 ENYIEQLKKKAL
+702 DNYIEQLKKKAL

-719 EKIVK
+719 EKMVK
-724 AMSKKADADLAVA
+724 AMSEKADADLAVA
-737 GWEQWLGKVKKQQ
+737 AWDRTVNRLTKSLKDPKYEPQLKLAGFGM
-750 NKPENQPVYRTTVYA
+750 PVA
-765 RAEWDYTSDNTG
+765 MDI
-777 TEQTNP
+777 NP
-783 NYDNWKARERKAR
+783 HQFERKNLTDQLKYARERQ
-796 ERLAAWRK
+796 AAWRK
-804 KQTDADKI
+804 KQTDADNI
-812 IQGYI
+812 IQGYVN
-817 DYAKNQGVDKMLSNL
+817 YAKTQGVDKMLSNL
-832 RQGYNAFGQSSPTT
+832 RQGYNALGQQTTTT
-846 TTTTTGGS
+846 TTTTTGRT
-854 GNGKSNGKTTAKTD
+854 GNGKSSGKTTATPVD
-868 DKTKAAADKIQSELL
+868 PNKAAADKIQSDLL
-883 ANQVALDVSYDQR
+883 ANQVALDVLFEQR
-896 LITQRQYEDESYALE
+896 LITQRQYNEESYSLE

-921 YAEGTDDYNK
+921 YSEGTNDYNK
-931 YQKQIFQLNES
+931 YQQQILNLKEN
-942 HRRDLEQHRR
+942 HRR
-952 ELAQLSIQ
+952 ELDQLSMQ

-970 DAAQRQFI
+970 EAAMRRFA
-978 DGTLSE
+978 DGEISE
-984 EQYEAEKDRIK
+984 EQYNRTLDEIK
-995 LKHLRARADYYRK
+995 LRHLQMRADYYKSTNNEQKQAEYELQVEEETNRQKLERRK
-1008 NGFEDEARKADAA
+1008 E
-1021 AEAEDLRQREERY
+1021 
-1034 RDYLEQA
+1034 YLEQA

-1067 INQGVIAAEKKEEY
+1067 INQGVIAADKKAEY
-1081 EAQIRKKYN
+1081 EQQIRKKYN
-1090 KERATKKEDSP
+1090 KERNAKKEDSP
-1101 LAPASGVAGDFVGIF
+1101 LAPASGVAGDFVDIF
-1116 QKLEALQTKIK
+1116 KRLEDLQQKIK

-1151 AEVSQIFTAK
+1151 AVVSQLFTAK

-1181 ENSAKGKKLEEQ
+1181 ENTAKGKKLEEQ
-1193 KQKALAKVKQ
+1193 KQKELAKVKQ
-1203 KYNKKAMAIEIAQAV
+1203 KYNKRAMAIEIAQAV

-1233 KVSWVLG
+1233 KENWVLG

-1248 AAGGIQ
+1248 AAGTIQ

-1364 LNQHIEQGIHASVS
+1364 LNKHIEQGIHASVS
-1378 ITGDDGIERQMNRYN
+1378 ITGDDGIERQMTRYN
-1393 DLKKRR
+1393 ELKRRR

>member
-51 YSKELTKTQREIGK
+51 YSKEMTKTQREIAK

-80 DKATPKELRKTI
+80 DKATPNELRKTI

-183 ESKANVRKYTGLTK
+183 EAKANVRKYTGLTK

-269 FEEDKRLGLKDAMLA
+269 FEEDRRLGLKDAMLA

-298 SAGYLEDFTARVSGV
+298 AAGYLEDFTARVSGV

-351 MYSEPAKFASYAG
+351 MYSEPAKFAKYAG

-420 DKLDNVRRMQEMAT
+420 DKLDNVRKMQEMAT

-441 SAQNEFAVQNSTVQA
+441 SAVNEFTVQNSTAQA
-456 ELDKAKNNAANLSA
+456 ELDKAKNNAANLAA
-470 EYGKS
+470 ELGEA
-475 LYPAYTAIINGTG
+475 LYPAYTALINGTG
-488 TLMGALVEVVKWLRN
+488 TLMAALVEVVKWLSN
-503 HKTAVVTVTATI
+503 HKTAVVAVTATI

-520 ALKAQTLLLSLN
+520 AIKAQTLLLSLN
-532 RAGILATIQQ
+532 RAAILATIQQ

-558 GFHVATTLMTKGLT
+558 AFHVVTTLMTKGLT
-572 AARIEFALLKSAMA
+572 AARIEFALLKAAMA
-586 KHPFGIIAIALTTVI
+586 KHPFGIIAVALATVV
-601 GLILQFTDLLDDE
+601 GLLLEFTGLLDDE
-614 ADKVEEGNKKLSARE
+614 TEKVEEGNKVLSARE
-629 RLLNEINDAHRSAN
+629 RLLNELNEAHSTAN
-643 EQTAAEIDR
+643 ENTTAEIDR

-681 PDWNGTL
+681 PDWHGTL
-688 DKEGRLHERNARAI
+688 DAEGRLHERNARAI
-702 ENYIEQLKKKAL
+702 DNYIEQLKKKAL

-719 EKIVK
+719 EKMVK
-724 AMSKKADADLAVA
+724 AMSEKADADLAVA
-737 GWEQWLGKVKKQQ
+737 QWEQTVGRLSGKLRSG
-750 NKPENQPVYRTTVYA
+750 NYRTEMTFNGQVIEDPTYVPDNPYGYDSRPLRNQLKNA
-765 RAEWDYTSDNTG
+765 RQRL
-777 TEQTNP
+777 TEF
-783 NYDNWKARERKAR
+783 
-796 ERLAAWRK
+796 RK
-804 KQTDADKI
+804 KQADADNI

-817 DYAKNQGVDKMLSNL
+817 DYAKSQGVDKMLSNL
-832 RQGYNAFGQSSPTT
+832 RLGNNAIGGQSSTT
-846 TTTTTGGS
+846 TTTTTGKPGK
-854 GNGKSNGKTTAKTD
+854 GKSSG
-868 DKTKAAADKIQSELL
+868 KTKATPVDPNKEAADKIQSELL
-883 ANQVALDVSYDQR
+883 ANQVALDVLYDQR
-896 LITQRQYEDESYALE
+896 QITHKQYLEESYALE

-921 YAEGTDDYNK
+921 YAEGTNDYNK
-931 YQKQIFQLNES
+931 YQKQILQLNEN
-942 HRRDLEQHRR
+942 HRR
-952 ELAQLSIQ
+952 ELEQLSIQ
-960 DIERQEREEQ
+960 DIERREREEKQ
-970 DAAQRQFI
+970 AELRRFA
-978 DGTLSE
+978 DGEISE
-984 EQYEAEKDRIK
+984 EQYNKRLDDIK
-995 LKHLRARADYYRK
+995 LKYLNERAKYYKETNNAEKQAEYEQQVEEETNRQKIERRK
-1008 NGFEDEARKADAA
+1008 E
-1021 AEAEDLRQREERY
+1021 
-1034 RDYLEQA
+1034 YLEQA

-1067 INQGVIAAEKKEEY
+1067 INQGVIAADKKAEY
-1081 EAQIRKKYN
+1081 EQQIRKKYN
-1090 KERATKKEDSP
+1090 KARKAKKEDSP
-1101 LAPASGVAGDFVGIF
+1101 LAPASGVAGDFVDIF
-1116 QKLEALQTKIK
+1116 QKLEALQTKIE
-1127 DGEQSWEDYAAVAV
+1127 DGKQKWEDYAAVAV

-1151 AEVSQIFTAK
+1151 AAVSQIFTAK

-1193 KQKALAKVKQ
+1193 KQKELAKVKQ
-1203 KYNKKAMAIEIAQAV
+1203 KYNRRAMAIEIAQAV

-1378 ITGDDGIERQMNRYN
+1378 ITGDDGIERQMTRYN
-1393 DLKKRR
+1393 ELKKRR

>member
-51 YSKELTKTQREIGK
+51 YSKEMTKTQREIAK

-80 DKATPKELRKTI
+80 DKETPKELRKTI

-123 ALRNVNNELSA
+123 ALRNVNDELSA

-146 LGDKWA
+146 IGDKWA

-168 KQKMEEFVNA
+168 KDKMEEFVNA

-197 EEVDDLNESLQKM
+197 KEVDDLNESLQKM

-237 LEFVQAADIIN
+237 LDFVQAADIIN

-269 FEEDKRLGLKDAMLA
+269 FEEDRRLGLKDAMLA

-298 SAGYLEDFTARVSGV
+298 AAGYLEDFTARVSGV

-351 MYSEPAKFASYAG
+351 MYSEPAKFAKYAG

-441 SAQNEFAVQNSTVQA
+441 SAVNEFTVQNSTAQA
-456 ELDKAKNNAANLSA
+456 ELDKAKNRAADLAA
-470 EYGKS
+470 ELGEA
-475 LYPAYTAIINGTG
+475 LYPAYTALINGTG
-488 TLMGALVEVVKWLRN
+488 TLMAALVEVVKWLSN
-503 HKTAVVTVTATI
+503 HKTAVVAVTSTI

-520 ALKAQTLLLSLN
+520 AIKAQTLLLSLN
-532 RAGILATIQQ
+532 RAAILATIQQ

-558 GFHVATTLMTKGLT
+558 AFHVATTLMTKGLT
-572 AARIEFALLKSAMA
+572 AARIEFALLKAAMA
-586 KHPFGIIAIALTTVI
+586 KHPFGIIAVAIATVV
-601 GLILQFTDLLDDE
+601 GLLLEFTGLLDDE
-614 ADKVEEGNKKLSARE
+614 SEKVEEGNKVLSARE
-629 RLLNEINDAHRSAN
+629 RLLNELNEAHSTAN
-643 EQTAAEIDR
+643 ENTMAEIDR
-652 VKELLR
+652 VKELLK

-668 ERIKAINELNRIA
+668 ERIRAINELNRIA
-681 PDWNGTL
+681 PDWHGTL
-688 DKEGRLHERNARAI
+688 DTEGRLHERNARAI
-702 ENYIEQLKKKAL
+702 DNYIEQLKKKAL

-719 EKIVK
+719 EKMVK
-724 AMSKKADADLAVA
+724 VMSEKADADLAVA
-737 GWEQWLGKVKKQQ
+737 AWDRTVNRLTNTLKDPKY
-750 NKPENQPVYRTTVYA
+750 KPKFVGVTYGYA
-765 RAEWDYTSDNTG
+765 QSVD
-777 TEQTNP
+777 TNP
-783 NYDNWKARERKAR
+783 NRAERWNLEDQLKNARERQ
-796 ERLAAWRK
+796 AAWRK
-804 KQTDADKI
+804 KQADADKI
-812 IQGYI
+812 IEGYTE
-817 DYAKNQGVDKMLSNL
+817 YARTQGVDKMLSNL
-832 RQGYNAFGQSSPTT
+832 RQGYNAFGQSSFTTTT
-846 TTTTTGGS
+846 TTTTTGRT
-854 GNGKSNGKTTAKTD
+854 GKGRSSVKTTATPVDPNKV
-868 DKTKAAADKIQSELL
+868 AADKIQSELL
-883 ANQVALDVSYDQR
+883 ENQVALDVLFEQR
-896 LITQRQYEDESYALE
+896 LITQRQYNEESYNLE

-921 YAEGTDDYNK
+921 YAEGTNDYNK
-931 YQKQIFQLNES
+931 YQQQILNLKEN
-942 HRRDLEQHRR
+942 HRRDID
-952 ELAQLSIQ
+952 QLSMQ

-970 DAAQRQFI
+970 EAATRRFA
-978 DGTLSE
+978 DGEITE
-984 EQYEAEKDRIK
+984 EQYNKRLDDIK
-995 LKHLRARADYYRK
+995 LRHLQKRADYYK
-1008 NGFEDEARKADAA
+1008 STNNEEKA
-1021 AEAEDLRQREERY
+1021 AEYELQVEEETNRQKLER
-1034 RDYLEQA
+1034 RKEYLEQA

-1067 INQGVIAAEKKEEY
+1067 IEQGVISADKKAEY

-1090 KERATKKEDSP
+1090 KERAAKKEDSP

-1116 QKLEALQTKIK
+1116 KKLEALQEKIK
-1127 DGEQSWEDYAAVAV
+1127 DGEQTWEDYAAVAV

-1151 AEVSQIFTAK
+1151 AAVSQLFTAK

-1181 ENSAKGKKLEEQ
+1181 ENTAKGKKLEEQ
-1193 KQKALAKVKQ
+1193 KQKELAKVKQ
-1203 KYNKKAMAIEIAQAV
+1203 KYNRRAMAIEIAQAV

>member
-42 KGDATAFAL
+42 KGDATAFSL
-51 YSKELTKTQREIGK
+51 YSKELTKTQREIAK

-92 KQLTDELNSGKIQ
+92 KQLTGELNSGKIQ

-134 VDKAQGGGFFKN
+134 VEKAQGGGFFKN

-183 ESKANVRKYTGLTK
+183 EAKANVRKYTGLTK
-197 EEVDDLNESLQKM
+197 KEVDDLNESLQKM

-231 TAKDKI
+231 TAKDQI

-298 SAGYLEDFTARVSGV
+298 AAGYLEDFTARVSGV

-351 MYSEPAKFASYAG
+351 MYSEPAKFAKYAG

-420 DKLDNVRRMQEMAT
+420 DKLDNVRKMQEMAT

-441 SAQNEFAVQNSTVQA
+441 SAVNEFTVQNSTAQA
-456 ELDKAKNNAANLSA
+456 ELDKAKNRAADLAA
-470 EYGKS
+470 ELGEA
-475 LYPAYTAIINGTG
+475 LYPAYTALINGTG
-488 TLMGALVEVVKWLRN
+488 TLMAALVEVVKWLSN
-503 HKTAVVTVTATI
+503 HKTAVVSVTATI

-532 RAGILATIQQ
+532 RAAILATIHQ

-558 GFHVATTLMTKGLT
+558 AFHVATTLMTKGLT
-572 AARIEFALLKSAMA
+572 AARIEFALLKASMA
-586 KHPFGIIAIALTTVI
+586 KHPFGLIAIAIATVV
-601 GLILQFTDLLDDE
+601 GLLLEFTGLLDDE
-614 ADKVEEGNKKLSARE
+614 TEKVEDGNKVLSARE
-629 RLLNEINDAHRSAN
+629 RLLNELNEAHSTAN
-643 EQTAAEIDR
+643 ENTMAEIDR
-652 VKELLR
+652 VKELLK

-681 PDWNGTL
+681 PDWHGTL
-688 DKEGRLHERNARAI
+688 DAEGRLHERNARAI
-702 ENYIEQLKKKAL
+702 DNYIEQLKKKAL

-719 EKIVK
+719 EKMVK
-724 AMSKKADADLAVA
+724 AMSEKADADLAVA
-737 GWEQWLGKVKKQQ
+737 QWEQTVGRLSGKLRSG
-750 NKPENQPVYRTTVYA
+750 NYRTEMTFNGQVIEDPTYVPDNPYGYDSRPLRNQLKNA
-765 RAEWDYTSDNTG
+765 RQRL
-777 TEQTNP
+777 TEF
-783 NYDNWKARERKAR
+783 
-796 ERLAAWRK
+796 RK
-804 KQTDADKI
+804 KQADADNI

-817 DYAKNQGVDKMLSNL
+817 DYAKSQGVDKMLSNL
-832 RQGYNAFGQSSPTT
+832 RLGNNAIGGQSSTT
-846 TTTTTGGS
+846 TTTTTGRTGK
-854 GNGKSNGKTTAKTD
+854 GKSSG
-868 DKTKAAADKIQSELL
+868 KTKATPVDPNKEESDKIQSELL
-883 ANQVALDVSYDQR
+883 ANQVALDVLYDQR
-896 LITQRQYEDESYALE
+896 QITHKQYLEESYALE

-921 YAEGTDDYNK
+921 YAEGTNDYNK
-931 YQKQIFQLNES
+931 YQKQILQLNEN
-942 HRRDLEQHRR
+942 HRRDLE
-952 ELAQLSIQ
+952 QLSIQ
-960 DIERQEREEQ
+960 DIERREREEKQ
-970 DAAQRQFI
+970 AELRRFA
-978 DGTLSE
+978 DGEISE
-984 EQYEAEKDRIK
+984 EQYNKRLDDIK
-995 LKHLRARADYYRK
+995 LKYLNERAEYYKETKNAEKQAEYEKQVEEESNRQKLERRK
-1008 NGFEDEARKADAA
+1008 E
-1021 AEAEDLRQREERY
+1021 
-1034 RDYLEQA
+1034 YLEQA

-1067 INQGVIAAEKKEEY
+1067 INQGVIAADKKAEY

-1090 KERATKKEDSP
+1090 KERASKKEDSP

-1127 DGEQSWEDYAAVAV
+1127 DGEQTWEDYAAVAV

-1151 AEVSQIFTAK
+1151 AAVSQIFTAK

-1181 ENSAKGKKLEEQ
+1181 ENTAKGKKLEEQ
-1193 KQKALAKVKQ
+1193 KQRELAKVKQ

>member
-27 ARLVTIKQKKDEAFE
+27 SRLVTIKQKKDEAFE

-51 YSKELTKTQREIGK
+51 YSKEMTKTQREIAK

-183 ESKANVRKYTGLTK
+183 EAKANVRKYTGLTK
-197 EEVDDLNESLQKM
+197 KEVDDLNESLQKM

-269 FEEDKRLGLKDAMLA
+269 FEEDRRLGLKDAMLA

-351 MYSEPAKFASYAG
+351 MYSEPAKFAKYAG

-387 NVKAQG
+387 GVKAQG

-441 SAQNEFAVQNSTVQA
+441 SAVDEFNVQNSTAQA
-456 ELDKAKNNAANLSA
+456 ELDKAKKRAADLAA
-470 EYGKS
+470 ELGEA
-475 LYPAYTAIINGTG
+475 LYPAYTALINGKG
-488 TLMGALVEVVKWLRN
+488 TLMAALVEVVKWLSN
-503 HKTAVVTVTATI
+503 HKTAVVAVTSTI

-520 ALKAQTLLLSLN
+520 AIKAQTLLLSLN
-532 RAGILATIQQ
+532 RAAILATIQQ

-548 ALNLAATAQA
+548 ALNLAATAQ
-558 GFHVATTLMTKGLT
+558 GIFHVATTLMTKGLT
-572 AARIEFALLKSAMA
+572 AARIEFALLKAAMA
-586 KHPFGIIAIALTTVI
+586 KHPFGLIAIVLTTVV
-601 GLILQFTDLLDDE
+601 GLILKFTDLLEDE
-614 ADKVEEGNKKLSARE
+614 TEVLSAQK

-643 EQTAAEIDR
+643 EQTASEIDR

-688 DKEGRLHERNARAI
+688 DTEGRLHERNARAI

-719 EKIVK
+719 EKMVK
-724 AMSKKADADLAVA
+724 AMSEKADADLAVA
-737 GWEQWLGKVKKQQ
+737 GWEQWLGKVKKEQ

-783 NYDNWKARERKAR
+783 NYDNWKARERKAK

-804 KQTDADKI
+804 KQADADKI

-846 TTTTTGGS
+846 KTTTTGVS
-854 GNGKSNGKTTAKTD
+854 GNGKSSGKTTVKPD

-896 LITQRQYEDESYALE
+896 LITQKQYIEESYALE

-921 YAEGTDDYNK
+921 YAEGTDEYNK
-931 YQKQIFQLNES
+931 YKKQILQLNES
-942 HRRDLEQHRR
+942 HRRELE
-952 ELAQLSIQ
+952 QLSIQ
-960 DIERQEREEQ
+960 DIERREREEKQ
-970 DAAQRQFI
+970 AELRRFA
-978 DGTLSE
+978 DGEISE
-984 EQYEAEKDRIK
+984 EQYNRRIDDIK
-995 LKHLRARADYYRK
+995 LKYLNERAKYYKESKNAEKQVEYEKQVEEETNRQKIERRK
-1008 NGFEDEARKADAA
+1008 E
-1021 AEAEDLRQREERY
+1021 
-1034 RDYLEQA
+1034 YLEQA

-1067 INQGVIAAEKKEEY
+1067 ITQGVIAADKKAEY
-1081 EAQIRKKYN
+1081 EQQIRKKYN
-1090 KERATKKEDSP
+1090 KERAAKKEDSP
-1101 LAPASGVAGDFVGIF
+1101 LAPASGVAGDFVDIF
-1116 QKLEALQTKIK
+1116 KKLEALQTKIE
-1127 DGEQSWEDYAAVAV
+1127 DGKQTWEDYAAVAV

-1151 AEVSQIFTAK
+1151 AAVSQLFTAK

-1181 ENSAKGKKLEEQ
+1181 ENSAKGKKLEEKRQ
-1193 KQKALAKVKQ
+1193 KELAKVKQ
-1203 KYNKKAMAIEIAQAV
+1203 KYNRRAMAIEIAQAV

>member
-27 ARLVTIKQKKDEAFE
+27 SRLVTIKQKKDEAFE

-51 YSKELTKTQREIGK
+51 YSKEMAKTQREIAK

-134 VDKAQGGGFFKN
+134 VDKAKGGGFFKN
-146 LGDKWA
+146 LGDKWS

-183 ESKANVRKYTGLTK
+183 EAKANVRKYTGLTK
-197 EEVDDLNESLQKM
+197 KEVDDLNESLQKM

-269 FEEDKRLGLKDAMLA
+269 FEEDRRLGLKDAMLA

-298 SAGYLEDFTARVSGV
+298 AAGYLEDFTARVSGV

-387 NVKAQG
+387 NVKAHG

-420 DKLDNVRRMQEMAT
+420 DKLDNVRKMQEMAT

-441 SAQNEFAVQNSTVQA
+441 SAVDEFTVQNSTAQA
-456 ELDKAKNNAANLSA
+456 ELDKAKNNAANLAA
-470 EYGKS
+470 ELGKS
-475 LYPAYTAIINGTG
+475 LYPAYTALINGTG
-488 TLMGALVEVVKWLRN
+488 TLMAALVEVVKWLSN
-503 HKTAVVTVTATI
+503 HKTAVVAVTATI

-520 ALKAQTLLLSLN
+520 AIKAQTLLLSLN
-532 RAGILATIQQ
+532 RAAILATIQQ

-614 ADKVEEGNKKLSARE
+614 TDKVEEGNKKLSARE

-724 AMSKKADADLAVA
+724 AMSEKADADLAVA

-783 NYDNWKARERKAR
+783 NYDNWKARERNAR

-854 GNGKSNGKTTAKTD
+854 GNGKSSGKTTAKPD

-921 YAEGTDDYNK
+921 YAEGTNDYNK
-931 YQKQIFQLNES
+931 YQKQILQLKEN
-942 HRRDLEQHRR
+942 HRLE
-952 ELAQLSIQ
+952 LDQLSIQ
-960 DIERQEREEQ
+960 DIERREREEKQ
-970 DAAQRQFI
+970 AELRRFA
-978 DGTLSE
+978 DGEISE
-984 EQYEAEKDRIK
+984 EQYNRRIDDIK
-995 LKHLRARADYYRK
+995 LKYL
-1008 NGFEDEARKADAA
+1008 
-1021 AEAEDLRQREERY
+1021 EERAKY
-1034 RDYLEQA
+1034 YKDTKNVEKQAEYEKQVEEESNRQKIERRKEYLEQA

-1067 INQGVIAAEKKEEY
+1067 INQGVIAADKKAEY

-1090 KERATKKEDSP
+1090 KERNAKKEDSP

-1116 QKLEALQTKIK
+1116 QKLDALQTKIK

-1141 ASLALVSSTT
+1141 ASLGLVSSTT
-1151 AEVSQIFTAK
+1151 AAVSQLFTAQ

-1181 ENSAKGKKLEEQ
+1181 ENTTKGKKLEEKRQ
-1193 KQKALAKVKQ
+1193 KELAKVKQ

-1233 KVSWVLG
+1233 KENWVLG

-1343 SAPAVQVIDTANERT
+1343 RAPAVQVIDTANERT

-1378 ITGDDGIERQMNRYN
+1378 ITGEDGIERQMNRYN

>member
-51 YSKELTKTQREIGK
+51 YSKEMAKTQREIGK

-134 VDKAQGGGFFKN
+134 VENAQGGGFLKQ

-152 GFAITARGF
+152 GFSITARGF
-161 IDTLTGA
+161 MDRLTGA
-168 KQKMEEFVNA
+168 KEKMEEFVNA

-183 ESKANVRKYTGLTK
+183 EAKANVRKYTGLTK
-197 EEVDDLNESLQKM
+197 KEVDELNESLQKM

-351 MYSEPAKFASYAG
+351 MYSEPAKFAKYAG

-379 EAVLSFFA
+379 EAVMAFFA

-406 LSGTRATSVLTTIA
+406 LSGTQATSVLTTIA

-441 SAQNEFAVQNSTVQA
+441 SAVDEFTVQNSTAQA
-456 ELDKAKNNAANLSA
+456 ELDKAKNRAANLAA
-470 EYGKS
+470 EQGEA
-475 LYPAYTAIINGTG
+475 LYQAYIALINGTG
-488 TLMGALVEVVKWLRN
+488 TLMAALAEVVKWLSK
-503 HKTAVVTVTATI
+503 HKTAVVAVTATI

-520 ALKAQTLLLSLN
+520 AIKAQTLLLSLN
-532 RAGILATIQQ
+532 RAAILATIKQ

-548 ALNLAATAQA
+548 VLNLAATAQA
-558 GFHVATTLMTKGLT
+558 ALHVATTLMTKGLT
-572 AARIEFALLKSAMA
+572 AARIEFSLLKAAIA
-586 KHPFGIIAIALTTVI
+586 KHPFGIIAVAIATVV
-601 GLILQFTDLLDDE
+601 GLLLKFTGLLDDE
-614 ADKVEEGNKKLSARE
+614 SEKVEEGNKILRARE
-629 RLLNEINDAHRSAN
+629 RLLNELNEAHSTAN
-643 EQTAAEIDR
+643 ENTMAEIDR
-652 VKELLR
+652 VKELLK

-681 PDWNGTL
+681 PDWHGTL
-688 DKEGRLHERNARAI
+688 DTEGRLHERNARAI
-702 ENYIEQLKKKAL
+702 DNYIEQLKKKAL

-719 EKIVK
+719 EKMVK
-724 AMSKKADADLAVA
+724 TMSEKADADLAVA
-737 GWEQWLGKVKKQQ
+737 QWEQTVGRLSGKLRSGK
-750 NKPENQPVYRTTVYA
+750 YRTEMTFNGQVIKDPTYVPDNPYGYDSRPIMNQLKNA
-765 RAEWDYTSDNTG
+765 RQRL
-777 TEQTNP
+777 TEF
-783 NYDNWKARERKAR
+783 
-796 ERLAAWRK
+796 RK
-804 KQTDADKI
+804 KQADADNI

-817 DYAKNQGVDKMLSNL
+817 DYAKSQGVDKMLSNL
-832 RQGYNAFGQSSPTT
+832 RLGNNAIGGQSSTTTT
-846 TTTTTGGS
+846 TTTTTGRTGK
-854 GNGKSNGKTTAKTD
+854 GKSSG
-868 DKTKAAADKIQSELL
+868 KTKATPVDPNKEAADKIQSELL
-883 ANQVALDVSYDQR
+883 ANQVALDVLYDQR
-896 LITQRQYEDESYALE
+896 QITHKQYLEESYALE
-911 LAALEKTRDL
+911 LAALEKTREL

-931 YQKQIFQLNES
+931 YQKQILQLNEN
-942 HRRDLEQHRR
+942 HRRDLE
-952 ELAQLSIQ
+952 QLSIQ
-960 DIERQEREEQ
+960 DIERREREEKQ
-970 DAAQRQFI
+970 AELRRFA
-978 DGTLSE
+978 DGEISE
-984 EQYEAEKDRIK
+984 EQYNRRIDDIK
-995 LKHLRARADYYRK
+995 LKYLNERAEYYKNTKNSEKQAEYEQQVEEESNRQKIERRK
-1008 NGFEDEARKADAA
+1008 E
-1021 AEAEDLRQREERY
+1021 
-1034 RDYLEQA
+1034 YLEQA
-1041 KKMEQEY
+1041 KNMEQEY

-1067 INQGVIAAEKKEEY
+1067 INQGVIAADKKAEY
-1081 EAQIRKKYN
+1081 ESQIKKKYN
-1090 KERATKKEDSP
+1090 KERAAKKEDSP

-1127 DGEQSWEDYAAVAV
+1127 DGEQTWEDYAAVAV

-1151 AEVSQIFTAK
+1151 AAVSQIFTAK
-1161 QQEEENAINQ
+1161 QEEEENAINQ

-1181 ENSAKGKKLEEQ
+1181 ENSAKGKKLEEKRQ
-1193 KQKALAKVKQ
+1193 KELAKVKQ

-1274 TGGTRYRREAG
+1274 TGGANYRREAG

-1291 FVANHEAVNNP
+1291 FVANHDAVNNP

-1378 ITGDDGIERQMNRYN
+1378 ITGEDGIERQMNRYN
-1393 DLKKRR
+1393 DLKNRR

>member
-51 YSKELTKTQREIGK
+51 YSKEMAKTQREIAK

-183 ESKANVRKYTGLTK
+183 EAKANVRKYTGLTK

-231 TAKDKI
+231 TAKDQI

-269 FEEDKRLGLKDAMLA
+269 FEEDRRLGLKDAMLA

-298 SAGYLEDFTARVSGV
+298 AAGYLEDFTARVSGV

-351 MYSEPAKFASYAG
+351 MYSEPAKFAKYAG

-420 DKLDNVRRMQEMAT
+420 DKLDNVRKMQEMAT

-441 SAQNEFAVQNSTVQA
+441 SAVNEFTVQNSTAQA
-456 ELDKAKNNAANLSA
+456 ELDKAKNRAADLAA
-470 EYGKS
+470 ELGEA
-475 LYPAYTAIINGTG
+475 LYPAYTALINGTG
-488 TLMGALVEVVKWLRN
+488 TLMAALVEVVKWLSK
-503 HKTAVVTVTATI
+503 HKTAVVAVTATI

-532 RAGILATIQQ
+532 RAAILATIQQ
-542 TTLYKA
+542 TTLYKS

-558 GFHVATTLMTKGLT
+558 AFHVATTLMTKGLT
-572 AARIEFALLKSAMA
+572 AARIEFALLKAAMA
-586 KHPFGIIAIALTTVI
+586 KHPFGLIAIALATVV
-601 GLILQFTDLLDDE
+601 GLLLEFTGLLDDE
-614 ADKVEEGNKKLSARE
+614 TEKVEEGNDTLSE
-629 RLLNEINDAHRSAN
+629 RKRIMDDLKSAQSSAN

-652 VKELLR
+652 VKELIR

-681 PDWNGTL
+681 PDWHGTL
-688 DKEGRLHERNARAI
+688 DTEGRLHERNARAI
-702 ENYIEQLKKKAL
+702 DNYIAQLKKKAL

-719 EKIVK
+719 ERLVK
-724 AMSKKADADLAVA
+724 AMSEKADADLAA
-737 GWEQWLGKVKKQQ
+737 
-750 NKPENQPVYRTTVYA
+750 
-765 RAEWDYTSDNTG
+765 AEWDKRLVKYEQRKGYNELNRGSYQGLVEDPKSLKLYDERTDQVYTTLLQANRNFKKRQ
-777 TEQTNP
+777 E
-783 NYDNWKARERKAR
+783 
-796 ERLAAWRK
+796 AAN
-804 KQTDADKI
+804 AVVEEI
-812 IQGYI
+812 LS
-817 DYAKNQGVDKMLSNL
+817 YAKDNGVDQMLSNL
-832 RQGYNAFGQSSPTT
+832 RRGYNAFGGQSSSSTT
-846 TTTTTGGS
+846 TTTTTGG
-854 GNGKSNGKTTAKTD
+854 GKGRSRGKTTTTPVD
-868 DKTKAAADKIQSELL
+868 PNKAAADKIQSELL
-883 ANQVALDVSYDQR
+883 NNQVALDVLFDQR
-896 LITQRQYEDESYALE
+896 LISQRRYIDESFDLE
-911 LAALEKTRDL
+911 LASLEKTRDL
-921 YAEGTDDYNK
+921 YAEGTNDYNK
-931 YQKQIFQLNES
+931 YQKQIVQLKEN
-942 HRRDLEQHRR
+942 HRRDLD
-952 ELAQLSIQ
+952 QLSMQ

-970 DAAQRQFI
+970 GAAMRRFA
-978 DGTLSE
+978 DGEISE
-984 EQYEAEKDRIK
+984 EQYNRRIDDIK
-995 LKHLRARADYYRK
+995 LKYLQKRADYYKSTNNEEKASEYELQVEEETNRQKLERRK
-1008 NGFEDEARKADAA
+1008 E
-1021 AEAEDLRQREERY
+1021 
-1034 RDYLEQA
+1034 YLEQA

-1067 INQGVIAAEKKEEY
+1067 INQGVIAADKKAEY
-1081 EAQIRKKYN
+1081 EQQIRKKYN
-1090 KERATKKEDSP
+1090 KERNAKKEDSP
-1101 LAPASGVAGDFVGIF
+1101 LAPASGVAGDFVDIF
-1116 QKLEALQTKIK
+1116 KKLEDLQTKIK
-1127 DGEQSWEDYAAVAV
+1127 DGEQTWEDYAAVAV

-1151 AEVSQIFTAK
+1151 AAVSQIFTAK
-1161 QQEEENAINQ
+1161 QQEEEAAINQ
-1171 RYDAEIKKAG
+1171 RYDAEIKKVG
-1181 ENSAKGKKLEEQ
+1181 ENTAKGKKLEE
-1193 KQKALAKVKQ
+1193 KRQKALADVKQ
-1203 KYNKKAMAIEIAQAV
+1203 KYNKKAMAIEMAQAV

-1233 KVSWVLG
+1233 KEHWVLG

-1248 AAGGIQ
+1248 AAGMVQ
-1254 IAAIKKQH
+1254 IAEIKKQH

-1378 ITGDDGIERQMNRYN
+1378 ITGDDGIERQMTRYN
-1393 DLKKRR
+1393 ELKKRR

>member
-51 YSKELTKTQREIGK
+51 YSKEMAKTQREIAK

-183 ESKANVRKYTGLTK
+183 EAKANVRKYTGLTK

-231 TAKDKI
+231 TAKDQI

-269 FEEDKRLGLKDAMLA
+269 FEEDRRLGLKDAMLA

-298 SAGYLEDFTARVSGV
+298 AAGYLEDFTARVSGV

-351 MYSEPAKFASYAG
+351 MYSEPAKFAKYAG

-420 DKLDNVRRMQEMAT
+420 DKLDNVRKMQEMAT

-441 SAQNEFAVQNSTVQA
+441 SAVNEFTVQNSTAQA
-456 ELDKAKNNAANLSA
+456 ELDKAKNRAADLAA
-470 EYGKS
+470 ELGEA
-475 LYPAYTAIINGTG
+475 LYPAYTALINGTG
-488 TLMGALVEVVKWLRN
+488 TLMAALVEVVKWLSN
-503 HKTAVVTVTATI
+503 HKTAVVAVTATI

-532 RAGILATIQQ
+532 RAAILATIQQ

-558 GFHVATTLMTKGLT
+558 AFHVATTLMTKGLT
-572 AARIEFALLKSAMA
+572 AARIEFALLKAAMA
-586 KHPFGIIAIALTTVI
+586 KHPFGLIAIALATVV
-601 GLILQFTDLLDDE
+601 GLLLEFTGLLDDE
-614 ADKVEEGNKKLSARE
+614 TEKVEEGNEELSKRKRIMDDLKSAQS
-629 RLLNEINDAHRSAN
+629 SAN

-652 VKELLR
+652 VKELIK

-681 PDWNGTL
+681 PDWHGTL
-688 DKEGRLHERNARAI
+688 DTEGRLHERNARAI
-702 ENYIEQLKKKAL
+702 DNYIAQLKKKAL

-719 EKIVK
+719 ERLVK
-724 AMSKKADADLAVA
+724 AMGEKADADLAA
-737 GWEQWLGKVKKQQ
+737 
-750 NKPENQPVYRTTVYA
+750 
-765 RAEWDYTSDNTG
+765 AEWDKRLVKYEQEKGYNEWDRGRYQGLVEDPKSLKLYDERTDQVYTTLLGANHTFKKRQ
-777 TEQTNP
+777 E
-783 NYDNWKARERKAR
+783 
-796 ERLAAWRK
+796 AAN
-804 KQTDADKI
+804 AVVEEI
-812 IQGYI
+812 LS
-817 DYAKNQGVDKMLSNL
+817 YAKDNGVDQMLSNL
-832 RQGYNAFGQSSPTT
+832 RRGYNAFGGQSSSSTT
-846 TTTTTGGS
+846 TTTTTGVGEGRS
-854 GNGKSNGKTTAKTD
+854 RGKTTTTPVD
-868 DKTKAAADKIQSELL
+868 PNKAAADKIQSELL
-883 ANQVALDVSYDQR
+883 NNQVALDVLFDQR
-896 LITQRQYEDESYALE
+896 LISQRQYLDESFALE
-911 LAALEKTRDL
+911 LASLEKTRDL
-921 YAEGTDDYNK
+921 YAEGTNDYNK
-931 YQKQIFQLNES
+931 YQKQIVQLKEN
-942 HRRDLEQHRR
+942 HRRDLD
-952 ELAQLSIQ
+952 QLSMQ

-970 DAAQRQFI
+970 EAAMRRFA
-978 DGTLSE
+978 DGEISE
-984 EQYEAEKDRIK
+984 EQYNRTLDDIK
-995 LKHLRARADYYRK
+995 LRHLQKRADYYK
-1008 NGFEDEARKADAA
+1008 STNNEEKA
-1021 AEAEDLRQREERY
+1021 AEYELQVEEETNRQKLER
-1034 RDYLEQA
+1034 RKEYLEQA

-1067 INQGVIAAEKKEEY
+1067 ITQGVIAADKKAEY

-1090 KERATKKEDSP
+1090 KERTTKKDDSP
-1101 LAPASGVAGDFVGIF
+1101 LGPASGVAGDFVDIF
-1116 QKLEALQTKIK
+1116 KRLEDLQDKIK
-1127 DGEQSWEDYAAVAV
+1127 DGKQTWEDYAAVAV
-1141 ASLALVSSTT
+1141 ASLAFVSST
-1151 AEVSQIFTAK
+1151 AAAVSQLFTAQ

-1181 ENSAKGKKLEEQ
+1181 ENTTKGKKLEEK
-1193 KQKALAKVKQ
+1193 KQKELAKVKQ
-1203 KYNKKAMAIEIAQAV
+1203 KYNKKAMEIEIAQAV

-1233 KVSWVLG
+1233 KENWVLG
-1240 PIAAAMAV
+1240 PIAAAMAT
-1248 AAGGIQ
+1248 AAGMIQ
-1254 IAAIKKQH
+1254 IATIKKQH

-1274 TGGTRYRREAG
+1274 TGGANYRREAG

>member
-51 YSKELTKTQREIGK
+51 YSKEMTKTQREIAK

-80 DKATPKELRKTI
+80 DKATPNELRKTI

-183 ESKANVRKYTGLTK
+183 EAKANVRKYTGLTK

-269 FEEDKRLGLKDAMLA
+269 FEEDRRLGLKDAMLA

-298 SAGYLEDFTARVSGV
+298 AAGYLEDFTARVSGV

-351 MYSEPAKFASYAG
+351 MYSEPAKFAKYAG

-420 DKLDNVRRMQEMAT
+420 DKLDNVRKMQEMAT

-441 SAQNEFAVQNSTVQA
+441 SAVNEFTVQNSTAQA
-456 ELDKAKNNAANLSA
+456 ELDKAKNNAANLAA
-470 EYGKS
+470 ELGEA
-475 LYPAYTAIINGTG
+475 LYPAYTALINGTG
-488 TLMGALVEVVKWLRN
+488 TLMAALVEVVKWLSN
-503 HKTAVVTVTATI
+503 HKTAVVAVTATI

-520 ALKAQTLLLSLN
+520 AIKAQTLLLSLN
-532 RAGILATIQQ
+532 RAAILATIQQ

-558 GFHVATTLMTKGLT
+558 AFHVVTTLMTKGLT
-572 AARIEFALLKSAMA
+572 AARIEFALLKAAMA
-586 KHPFGIIAIALTTVI
+586 KHPFGIIAVALATVV
-601 GLILQFTDLLDDE
+601 GLLLEFTGLLDDE
-614 ADKVEEGNKKLSARE
+614 TEKVEEGNKVLSARE
-629 RLLNEINDAHRSAN
+629 RLLNELNEAHSTAN
-643 EQTAAEIDR
+643 ENTTAEIDR

-681 PDWNGTL
+681 PDWHGTL
-688 DKEGRLHERNARAI
+688 DAEGRLHERNARAI
-702 ENYIEQLKKKAL
+702 DNYIEQLKKKAL

-719 EKIVK
+719 EKMVK
-724 AMSKKADADLAVA
+724 AMSEKADADLAVA
-737 GWEQWLGKVKKQQ
+737 QWEQTVGRLSGKLRSG
-750 NKPENQPVYRTTVYA
+750 NYRTEMTFNGQVIEDPTYVPDNPYGYDSRPLRNQLKNA
-765 RAEWDYTSDNTG
+765 RQRL
-777 TEQTNP
+777 TEF
-783 NYDNWKARERKAR
+783 
-796 ERLAAWRK
+796 RK
-804 KQTDADKI
+804 KQADADNI

-817 DYAKNQGVDKMLSNL
+817 DYAKSQGVDKMLSNL
-832 RQGYNAFGQSSPTT
+832 RLGNNAIGGQSSTT
-846 TTTTTGGS
+846 TTTTTGRPGK
-854 GNGKSNGKTTAKTD
+854 GKSSG
-868 DKTKAAADKIQSELL
+868 KTKATPVDPNKEAADKIQSELL
-883 ANQVALDVSYDQR
+883 ANQVALDVLYDQR
-896 LITQRQYEDESYALE
+896 QITHKQYLEESYALE

-921 YAEGTDDYNK
+921 YAEGTNDYNK
-931 YQKQIFQLNES
+931 YQKQILQLNEN
-942 HRRDLEQHRR
+942 HRR
-952 ELAQLSIQ
+952 ELEQLSIQ
-960 DIERQEREEQ
+960 DIERREREEKQ
-970 DAAQRQFI
+970 AELRRFA
-978 DGTLSE
+978 DGEISE
-984 EQYEAEKDRIK
+984 EQYNKRLDDIK
-995 LKHLRARADYYRK
+995 LKYLNERAKYYKETNNAEKQAEYEQQVEEETNRQKIERRK
-1008 NGFEDEARKADAA
+1008 E
-1021 AEAEDLRQREERY
+1021 
-1034 RDYLEQA
+1034 YLEQA

-1067 INQGVIAAEKKEEY
+1067 INQGVIAADKKAEY
-1081 EAQIRKKYN
+1081 EQQIRKKYN
-1090 KERATKKEDSP
+1090 KARKAKKEDSP
-1101 LAPASGVAGDFVGIF
+1101 LAPASGVAGDFVDIF
-1116 QKLEALQTKIK
+1116 QKLEALQTKIE
-1127 DGEQSWEDYAAVAV
+1127 DGKQKWEDYAAVAV

-1151 AEVSQIFTAK
+1151 AAVSQIFTAK

-1193 KQKALAKVKQ
+1193 KQKELAKVKQ
-1203 KYNKKAMAIEIAQAV
+1203 KYNRRAMAIEIAQAV

-1378 ITGDDGIERQMNRYN
+1378 ITGDDGIERQMTRYN
-1393 DLKKRR
+1393 ELKKRR

>member
-27 ARLVTIKQKKDEAFE
+27 SRLVTIKQKKDEAFE

-74 RALHNL
+74 RALHNI

-168 KQKMEEFVNA
+168 KDKMEEFVNA

-183 ESKANVRKYTGLTK
+183 EAKANVRKYTGLTK
-197 EEVDDLNESLQKM
+197 KEVDDLNESLQKM

-231 TAKDKI
+231 TAKDQI

-298 SAGYLEDFTARVSGV
+298 AAGYLEDFTARVSGV

-351 MYSEPAKFASYAG
+351 MYSEPAKFAKYAG

-441 SAQNEFAVQNSTVQA
+441 SAVNEFTDQNSTAQA
-456 ELDKAKNNAANLSA
+456 ELDKDKNNAANLA
-470 EYGKS
+470 AKLGEA
-475 LYPAYTAIINGTG
+475 LYPAYTALINGTG
-488 TLMGALVEVVKWLRN
+488 TLMAALVEVVKWLSI
-503 HKTAVVTVTATI
+503 HKTAVVAVTATI

-532 RAGILATIQQ
+532 RAAILATIQQ

-558 GFHVATTLMTKGLT
+558 AFHVATTLMTKGLT
-572 AARIEFALLKSAMA
+572 AARIEFALLKASMA
-586 KHPFGIIAIALTTVI
+586 KHPFGLIAIAIATVVGLLLEFT
-601 GLILQFTDLLDDE
+601 GLIDDE
-614 ADKVEEGNKKLSARE
+614 TEKVEDGNKVLSARE
-629 RLLNEINDAHRSAN
+629 RLLNELNEAHSTAN
-643 EQTAAEIDR
+643 ENTMAEIDR

-681 PDWNGTL
+681 PDWHGTL
-688 DKEGRLHERNARAI
+688 DTEGRLHERNARAI
-702 ENYIEQLKKKAL
+702 DNYIEQLKKKAL

-719 EKIVK
+719 DKMVK
-724 AMSKKADADLAVA
+724 AMSEKADADLAVA
-737 GWEQWLGKVKKQQ
+737 QWENTVNRLSGKLRSGNYSQELILNGKVVGEIPQIQ
-750 NKPENQPVYRTTVYA
+750 DNPYGNDSRPLRNQLKNA
-765 RAEWDYTSDNTG
+765 RQRL
-777 TEQTNP
+777 TEF
-783 NYDNWKARERKAR
+783 
-796 ERLAAWRK
+796 RK
-804 KQTDADKI
+804 KQADADNI

-817 DYAKNQGVDKMLSNL
+817 DYAKSQGVDKMLSNL
-832 RQGYNAFGQSSPTT
+832 RLGNNAIGGQSSTTT

-854 GNGKSNGKTTAKTD
+854 GKGRSRGKTTTTPVD
-868 DKTKAAADKIQSELL
+868 PNKAAADRIQSELL
-883 ANQVALDVSYDQR
+883 ANQVALDVLYDQR
-896 LITQRQYEDESYALE
+896 QITHKQYLEESYALE

-921 YAEGTDDYNK
+921 YAEGTNDYNK
-931 YQKQIFQLNES
+931 YQKQILQLNED
-942 HRRDLEQHRR
+942 HRRDLE
-952 ELAQLSIQ
+952 QLSIQ
-960 DIERQEREEQ
+960 DIERREREEKQ
-970 DAAQRQFI
+970 AELRRFA
-978 DGTLSE
+978 DGEISE
-984 EQYEAEKDRIK
+984 EQYNKRLDDIK
-995 LKHLRARADYYRK
+995 LKYLQERAEYYKKTNNAEKQAEYEKQVEEESNRQKIERRK
-1008 NGFEDEARKADAA
+1008 E
-1021 AEAEDLRQREERY
+1021 
-1034 RDYLEQA
+1034 YLEQA

-1067 INQGVIAAEKKEEY
+1067 INQGVIAAEKKAEY

-1090 KERATKKEDSP
+1090 KERAAKKEDSP

-1151 AEVSQIFTAK
+1151 AAVSQIFTAK

-1171 RYDAEIKKAG
+1171 RYDAEIKKVG
-1181 ENSAKGKKLEEQ
+1181 ENSAKGKKLEEK
-1193 KQKALAKVKQ
+1193 KQKELAKVKQ
-1203 KYNKKAMAIEIAQAV
+1203 KYNKKAMAIEMAQAV

-1233 KVSWVLG
+1233 KENWVLG

-1248 AAGGIQ
+1248 AAGMVQ

-1334 PQAAAATAS
+1334 PQAAATAS

-1364 LNQHIEQGIHASVS
+1364 LNKHIEQGIHASVS

-1393 DLKKRR
+1393 ELKKRR